1 MATPTGPGGVNST
14 IRVSLDDKLLIEAMG
29 RLEAKFTNS
38 TKAMTSSMKKLRKA
52 IESDVSGAERD
63 FSKMGDVIAKSIE
76 TGFDRVIKAS
86 QGGTKA
92 MSTFSKHSSDDLGTL
107 TVQIRHTAEAMA
119 LYTKRVEEL
128 GRANDAAFNRADTA
142 RANVAAQTRQ
152 QQYRLAAQAII
163 EDEKRVTESLRF
175 EQRRQLETLRTN
187 DSLTRIREQ
196 ASQQKRLALW
206 QTFYRTIG
214 QFTENFARQIGE
226 GAGAGIRRILTRE
239 KSELGQ
245 REGLWR
251 RSGQELQNIEEQ
263 SQRSRLNILGRFFD
277 QRRALMSSRLAEE
290 SRLQGG
296 AATGALSNQLNTGV
310 VGSALNATP
319 LGYLGAGA
327 AGASLVGGLV
337 AAFKVSSD
345 FSSSLAVLEK
355 AAGASADQIERV
367 RKASIELGR
376 DADLPGLSAADAA
389 DAFRILAVSGIDVET
404 ALGGAARATLQLS
417 RAAKVE
423 ATDAAK
429 SVASGINVFGLAGDK
444 AQVVAD
450 GLAVALTQS
459 GASLS
464 EMNDAIKQAGLS
476 FASKFVEVDG
486 AEKSFN
492 NLNATLAIFA
502 KNGLR
507 GSDAGTSL
515 KTMLQFLSGKSVDAQ
530 VRLEELTA
538 STGRT
543 GTVLF
548 DAAGKTRSFAETI
561 KILREGINKLPTDQD
576 KAEFISK
583 VFGTDASR
591 ATEVLAALNDEALP
605 KLVTQMGKSGSAAD
619 LAKAQYTGWKRGIDA
634 LQGTIETIGLA
645 FERLGN
651 LAGLGFEKLSNFIAA
666 LAAGEGVLGPIRNGL
681 LGVGAALGVIVAVKG
696 ASEVFTLIRT
706 AAMALSASPLGL
718 LAVTLAAVGGAVGVL
733 VSKNPQFVSSLKETA
748 KGLLET
754 VNPGRIFSEVFETIS
769 GVVGRLTTV
778 VIPAAVSGVRDF
790 ISGLSS
796 ADATGPASF
805 FVSLGRTAANSFG
818 IVVQTL
824 TNVRDALLS
833 GFDGLTSSSGVLGAV
848 QTLGNLLS
856 GATVAARTFAEDI
869 GRIFNSDASFGTKLL
884 ESGRSIIPSI
894 KTGLLSLPA
903 EVSGPILSAL
913 SEVGEF
919 LDSAV
924 VTPISNTVEK
934 IQEIWRGAFGEG
946 SIGERN
952 GILAGLGNLI
962 NTLTKML
969 GRTLTAMVT
978 DPTLLKTLATVMA
991 AVAAIAITAIQG
1003 FIQGVVEKL
1012 IDRFQSMLREIPIF
1026 GGLLAGIGGV
1036 AKSMSSIL
1044 TAAIIAAFAWSKL
1057 RGPVTSFT
1065 GQVSKNFQGL
1075 KVLSLGGTLSKDD
1088 REAFAKAQREARE
1101 TVSRRLTQAR
1111 DLSDPNKVGALG
1123 AGPVSTLELRRKE
1136 NIALIEAERKAI
1148 LGRQFGAQKA
1158 SQMIRQMANE
1168 ETLAKR
1174 LSAKTSADAAA
1185 QTNRSNY
1192 SIVGSL
1198 LNAKSS
1204 FADAAAGARK
1214 FYGTLSDGSLV
1225 AKAKNAL
1232 ATITGT
1238 RGLGQRSNDAL
1249 ERLRT
1254 NNELDRLKAIGRS
1267 DRTPE
1272 QNARF
1277 AALQG
1282 SLGPVTVPQRLQDAG
1297 AEVRNAAAARL
1308 RQREL
1313 DAAQQRTVRSL
1324 EVAKLPGV
1332 AGLPGATAA
1341 IDAMRDRFRSI
1352 GTELATLDTKGTG
1365 VLGRLGVAVSKV
1377 TIAAADTAERFGK
1390 LGLGEAIENFGRKF
1404 AGLDPLVRTQTDGI
1418 ASKVQGMADKVKV
1431 GLTGFADGVRSKF
1444 KAAFGPDGDGAQALV
1459 SAAEI
1464 ALGGFLSGEAIGS
1477 SSGLEGKLIGIAGA
1491 VGSIAAGFAV
1501 GGPLGAG
1508 LAAVTTAVGFI
1519 TSKLDSAREKQEAWT
1534 AAIDGS
1540 AKAMLDARLQ
1550 GGIEGSNAAAQEFA
1564 TNFAKENSKS
1574 LDAATKKL
1582 PGLTQI
1588 VLDALAEAGT
1598 NGDVDKAVDVLRGR
1612 IQASFKYK
1620 KVLIGDDLDQL
1631 VSDAAIAGKPGSQT
1645 RKDFVSNDLNTVTVK
1660 TKEAAERVRDNLQNA
1675 IRDGVSKGT
1684 VDATHLYDKFVIEA
1698 KDGNYTLTQQTADF
1712 GDANAKIF
1720 SKISDALVTQAE
1732 SQQVLSGE
1740 VGKTLIKRQDER
1752 KAVEGVDDALDG
1764 VISKTDIASK
1774 IADRLTEKFAAAAD
1788 AAAGIDPNKNDP
1800 VAEAIAKGGGGG
1812 SGADAGAKSLK
1823 ALYDAAKPV
1832 RDAIRGVADALTSTD
1847 EAGNKVSVSLA
1858 DALSGKLGSEM
1869 RDKVTAAQSEL
1880 NEAFAAWAASAAKD
1894 PAIAANWATLGT
1906 DFMEKMRQAMLSSA
1920 TEAGGAD
1927 FGQQIINSLN
1937 VPDALTVQTAL
1948 ASATQE
1954 EIEKQVTETKGHMQA
1969 VWDKN
1974 RIVLKFDA
1982 QPSDATIAALKALGM
1997 TVLGPDGKPI
2007 LGGDSVTGGVQ
2018 VPNRNPDNRSAQSAG
2033 GGVHSVPNRN
2043 PDNRSAQSAGGAAA
2057 KTIGG
2062 SFWDRFGGGNK
2073 GSGVTY
2079 DSVTRQIKEDVKSLP
2094 AFSGWTANENRIG
2107 LPVFYQQ
2114 KIGELQANPSSGAR
2128 IDLVNKMF
2136 EVGHRFPYF
2145 AQGDVVNRPTVGVF
2159 GEAGPEVIVPLSKP
2173 KRMIQLLSKALTMTG
2188 HLTGMLPQFAQG
2200 AIVGGKDGKTPRFQ
2214 QGLYRKLTEKMPMDQ
2229 LVRLLD
2235 FNVLNFS
2242 HWGNELINSPADRGA
2257 AAKVVDSRRPIA
2269 FTLNDIMQKTKFWSE
2284 KEFDVVRPSVQRARW
2299 QLSALS
2305 GVYEWASAMLK
2316 NPSPGSRREPGGV
2329 GWNKALG
2336 GLNTGKVG
2344 GAFPKFADGA
2354 IFGGGMPSPIP
2365 MGNQAQASSDRDT
2378 MSALLDELR
2387 MMRQASAYNE
2397 TNNYNIHGQSD
2408 PHGTALAT
2416 MAERKADRFRSAKP
2430 RRF

>member
-226 GAGAGIRRILTRE
+226 GAGAGLRRLLTRE

-429 SVASGINVFGLAGDK
+429 SVASGINVFGLAGDE

-884 ESGRSIIPSI
+884 ESVRTIIPSI
-894 KTGLLSLPA
+894 KTGLLSLPD

-913 SEVGEF
+913 SKVGEF

-924 VTPISNTVEK
+924 VPISNTVEK
-934 IQEIWRGAFGEG
+934 IRGIWRGAFGEG

-952 GILAGLGNLI
+952 GILAGLGNLL

-991 AVAAIAITAIQG
+991 AAAAIAIPAIQG

-1036 AKSMSSIL
+1036 AKSMSGIL
-1044 TAAIIAAFAWSKL
+1044 TAALIAAFAWSKL
-1057 RGPVTSFT
+1057 KGPVGQFTS
-1065 GQVSKNFQGL
+1065 QASKSFQGL
-1075 KVLSLGGTLSKDD
+1075 KVLSAGGALTADD
-1088 REAFAKAQREARE
+1088 RKAYTAAGTEAKNA
-1101 TVSRRLTQAR
+1101 VSRRLQAAA
-1111 DLSDPNKVGALG
+1111 DAAGEKPGSNGPSVLTAALR
-1123 AGPVSTLELRRKE
+1123 SKE
-1136 NIALIEAERKAI
+1136 NIALIKEEQRAVLE
-1148 LGRQFGAQKA
+1148 RQFGAQKA
-1158 SQMIRQMANE
+1158 SRIIQQAAADEAAATRR
-1168 ETLAKR
+1168 T
-1174 LSAKTSADAAA
+1174 AKTTEDAARA
-1185 QTNRSNY
+1185 QNLSRYDIAGN
-1192 SIVGSL
+1192 L
-1198 LNAKSS
+1198 LNAKLGFDEATASVK
-1204 FADAAAGARK
+1204 K
-1214 FYGTLSDGSLV
+1214 FYGTISDGSLL
-1225 AKAKNAL
+1225 AKAKRAL
-1232 ATITGT
+1232 ATVTGT
-1238 RGLGQRSNDAL
+1238 RGLATRSNDAL

-1277 AALQG
+1277 ASLQAT
-1282 SLGPVTVPQRLQDAG
+1282 LGPTTVPQRLQDAG

-1332 AGLPGATAA
+1332 SGLPGATAA
-1341 IDAMRDRFRSI
+1341 IEAMRSKFRTV
-1352 GTELATLDTKGTG
+1352 GTELATLDTKGSG
-1365 VLGRLGVAVSKV
+1365 VWGRMGVGISKV
-1377 TIAAADTAERFGK
+1377 AIIAADTAERFGRV
-1390 LGLGEAIENFGRKF
+1390 GLGEAIENFGRKF

-1418 ASKVQGMADKVKV
+1418 ASKIRGMVDKTKA
-1431 GLTGFADGVRSKF
+1431 GLSLLVSNTRESFQR
-1444 KAAFGPDGDGAQALV
+1444 AFGPDGDGAQALV

-1464 ALGGFLSGEAIGS
+1464 AVGGFLSGKTIATSGG
-1477 SSGLEGKLIGIAGA
+1477 GLEQKLLGVAGA

-1501 GGPLGAG
+1501 GGPIGAG

-1519 TSKLDSAREKQEAWT
+1519 TSKLDSAREKQDAWT

-1574 LDAATKKL
+1574 LDAASKKL

-1588 VLDALAEAGT
+1588 VLDALSEAGT
-1598 NGDVDKAVDVLRGR
+1598 SGDTERAVSVLRDR

-1620 KVLIGDDLDQL
+1620 PILLGDGLDQL
-1631 VSDAAIAGKPGSQT
+1631 VGDAAVAGKKGSKLRQ
-1645 RKDFVSNDLNTVTVK
+1645 DFLGNDLHVLTTK
-1660 TKEAAERVRDNLQNA
+1660 TRESAEAARDNLQKA
-1675 IRDGVSKGT
+1675 IKEGVANGT
-1684 VDATHLYDKFVIEA
+1684 VEATHLYDKFVIEA
-1698 KDGNYTLTQQTADF
+1698 KDGAYTLRQESAQF
-1712 GDANAKIF
+1712 GDANAKVF
-1720 SKISDALVTQAE
+1720 AKISDALVTQSE
-1732 SQQVLSGE
+1732 SQRVLSGE
-1740 VGKTLIKRQDER
+1740 VGQTLLKREGER
-1752 KAVEGVDDALDG
+1752 KAVEGVGDALT
-1764 VISKTDIASK
+1764 VVTEKTSFAAK
-1774 IADRLTEKFAAAAD
+1774 LADNLTQKFAAAAD
-1788 AAAGIDPNKNDP
+1788 AAAGIDPNSKDP
-1800 VAEAIAKGGGGG
+1800 VAEAIAKGGGG
-1812 SGADAGAKSLK
+1812 GADAGAKSLK

-1832 RDAIRGVADALTSTD
+1832 REAIRGVADALTTTD

-1869 RDKVTAAQSEL
+1869 RDKVTEAQSNL

-1894 PAIAANWATLGT
+1894 PAIAANWAELGT
-1906 DFMEKMRQAMLSSA
+1906 GFLEKMRQAMLDSA

-1937 VPDALTVQTAL
+1937 VPDAFTVKTAL

-1954 EIEKQVTETKGHMQA
+1954 EIEAQVAETKGHMQA

-1974 RIVLKFDA
+1974 KIVLKFDA
-1982 QPSDATIAALKALGM
+1982 QPSAETIAALKALGL

-2007 LGGDSVTGGVQ
+2007 LGGDGVGRGVQ
-2018 VPNRNPDNRSAQSAG
+2018 VPNRNPDSRSVPTAG
-2033 GGVHSVPNRN
+2033 GSVGT
-2043 PDNRSAQSAGGAAA
+2043 AGRTLG
-2057 KTIGG
+2057 
-2062 SFWDRFGGGNK
+2062 DVLFGGKSN
-2073 GSGVTY
+2073 SGGITY

-2173 KRMIQLLSKALTMTG
+2173 KRMIQLLSKALSMTG

-2229 LVRLLD
+2229 LLRLLD
-2235 FNVLNFS
+2235 FNVNTYASTAFALTR
-2242 HWGNELINSPADRGA
+2242 SPADRALGA
-2257 AAKVVDSRRPIA
+2257 RVLDARRPVV
-2269 FTLNDIMQKTKFWSE
+2269 FTIGDLTNKTRDWSE
-2284 KEFDVVRPSVQRARW
+2284 REFDYVRPTIRRARDVL
-2299 QLSALS
+2299 QSTEGIAA
-2305 GVYEWASAMLK
+2305 WASAMLATPAP
-2316 NPSPGSRREPGGV
+2316 NRRDRKAG

-2344 GAFPKFADGA
+2344 GMPKFADGA

-2378 MSALLDELR
+2378 MGALLEELR

-2416 MAERKADRFRSAKP
+2416 MAERKADRYRSGKG
-2430 RRF
+2430 RR

>member
-884 ESGRSIIPSI
+884 ESVRSIIPSI

-913 SEVGEF
+913 SKVGEF

-924 VTPISNTVEK
+924 VVPISNTVEK
-934 IQEIWRGAFGEG
+934 IREIWRGAFGEG

-952 GILAGLGNLI
+952 GILAGLGNLL

-991 AVAAIAITAIQG
+991 AAAAIAITAIQG

-1036 AKSMSSIL
+1036 AKSMSGIL
-1044 TAAIIAAFAWSKL
+1044 TAALIAAFAWSKL
-1057 RGPVTSFT
+1057 KGPVGQFTS
-1065 GQVSKNFQGL
+1065 QVSKSFQGL
-1075 KVLSLGGTLSKDD
+1075 KVLSAGGALTADD
-1088 REAFAKAQREARE
+1088 RKAYTAAGTEAKNA
-1101 TVSRRLTQAR
+1101 VSRRLQAAA
-1111 DLSDPNKVGALG
+1111 DAAGEKPGSNGPSVLTAALR
-1123 AGPVSTLELRRKE
+1123 SKE
-1136 NIALIEAERKAI
+1136 NIALIKEEQRAVLE
-1148 LGRQFGAQKA
+1148 RQFGAQKA
-1158 SQMIRQMANE
+1158 SRIIQQAAADEAAATRR
-1168 ETLAKR
+1168 T
-1174 LSAKTSADAAA
+1174 AKTTEDAARA
-1185 QTNRSNY
+1185 QNLSRYGIAGN
-1192 SIVGSL
+1192 L
-1198 LNAKSS
+1198 LNAKLGFDEATASVK
-1204 FADAAAGARK
+1204 K
-1214 FYGTLSDGSLV
+1214 FYGTISDGSLL
-1225 AKAKNAL
+1225 AKAKRAL
-1232 ATITGT
+1232 ATVTGT
-1238 RGLGQRSNDAL
+1238 RGLATRSNDAL

-1277 AALQG
+1277 ASLQAT
-1282 SLGPVTVPQRLQDAG
+1282 LGPTTVPQRLQDAG

-1313 DAAQQRTVRSL
+1313 DAAQQRAVRSL
-1324 EVAKLPGV
+1324 EVSKLPGV

-1390 LGLGEAIENFGRKF
+1390 LGPGEAIENFGRKF

-1418 ASKVQGMADKVKV
+1418 ASKVRGMADKVKV
-1431 GLTGFADGVRSKF
+1431 GLTGFADNVKAEFR
-1444 KAAFGPDGDGAQALV
+1444 AAFGPDGDGAQSLIA
-1459 SAAEI
+1459 AAEI
-1464 ALGGFLSGEAIGS
+1464 AVGGFLSGKTIAS
-1477 SSGLEGKLIGIAGA
+1477 PSGLEGKLIGVAGA
-1491 VGSIAAGFAV
+1491 VSSITAGFV
-1501 GGPLGAG
+1501 EGGPIGAG

-1519 TSKLDSAREKQEAWT
+1519 TGSMDEAKKKSDEWT
-1534 AAIDGS
+1534 GSVQGLAQAYID
-1540 AKAMLDARLQ
+1540 
-1550 GGIEGSNAAAQEFA
+1550 
-1564 TNFAKENSKS
+1564 AKENQDALGGVGQQTAEKFLSENIKAIEKLGKDVPGIQQIVADALTS
-1574 LDAATKKL
+1574 TGEGGDIDAAVKKFNDKLSKKFGTEQVSPLIGLLDNEAVSKKL
-1582 PGLTQI
+1582 MEINSSAARNIRRGQLGAFATKDEADRAAST
-1588 VLDALAEAGT
+1588 LRDAIKRGV
-1598 NGDVDKAVDVLRGR
+1598 GD
-1612 IQASFKYK
+1612 
-1620 KVLIGDDLDQL
+1620 
-1631 VSDAAIAGKPGSQT
+1631 
-1645 RKDFVSNDLNTVTVK
+1645 
-1660 TKEAAERVRDNLQNA
+1660 
-1675 IRDGVSKGT
+1675 GT
-1684 VDATHLYDKFVIEA
+1684 VDARRLLDTFTVEQANGQYEVVRSQLAGLGDEQIDILNKVTGQLSQNNQALDLAASSTGKIVGGLNNA
-1698 KDGNYTLTQQTADF
+1698 KDAAGGVGDAMAVVTEKTSFAAKLADNLTQ
-1712 GDANAKIF
+1712 
-1720 SKISDALVTQAE
+1720 
-1732 SQQVLSGE
+1732 
-1740 VGKTLIKRQDER
+1740 
-1752 KAVEGVDDALDG
+1752 
-1764 VISKTDIASK
+1764 
-1774 IADRLTEKFAAAAD
+1774 KFAAAAD

-1832 RDAIRGVADALTSTD
+1832 REAIRGVADALTTTD

-1974 RIVLKFDA
+1974 KIVLKFDA
-1982 QPSDATIAALKALGM
+1982 QPSAATIAALKALGM

-2018 VPNRNPDNRSAQSAG
+2018 VPNRNPDNRSAQSARG
-2033 GGVHSVPNRN
+2033 AAAKTTGGVQVPNRT
-2043 PDNRSAQSAGGAAA
+2043 PDNRSAQSARGAAA

-2188 HLTGMLPQFAQG
+2188 HLTGMLPKFAEG
-2200 AIVGGKDGKTPRFQ
+2200 AIVGGK
-2214 QGLYRKLTEKMPMDQ
+2214 
-2229 LVRLLD
+2229 
-2235 FNVLNFS
+2235 
-2242 HWGNELINSPADRGA
+2242 
-2257 AAKVVDSRRPIA
+2257 
-2269 FTLNDIMQKTKFWSE
+2269 
-2284 KEFDVVRPSVQRARW
+2284 
-2299 QLSALS
+2299 
-2305 GVYEWASAMLK
+2305 
-2316 NPSPGSRREPGGV
+2316 GG
-2329 GWNKALG
+2329 GM
-2336 GLNTGKVG
+2336 
-2344 GAFPKFADGA
+2344 PKFADGA
-2354 IFGGGMPSPIP
+2354 IFGGGMPSPVP
-2365 MGNQAQASSDRDT
+2365 MGNQAQATSDRDT
-2378 MSALLDELR
+2378 MGALLEELR

-2397 TNNYNIHGQSD
+2397 TNHYNIHGQSD

>member
-884 ESGRSIIPSI
+884 ESVRSIIPSI

-913 SEVGEF
+913 SKVGEF

-924 VTPISNTVEK
+924 VVPISNTVEK
-934 IQEIWRGAFGEG
+934 IREIWRGAFGEG

-952 GILAGLGNLI
+952 GILAGLGNLL

-991 AVAAIAITAIQG
+991 AAAAIAITAIQG

-1036 AKSMSSIL
+1036 AKSMSGIL
-1044 TAAIIAAFAWSKL
+1044 TAALIAAFAWSKL
-1057 RGPVTSFT
+1057 KGPVGQFTS
-1065 GQVSKNFQGL
+1065 QVSKSFQGL
-1075 KVLSLGGTLSKDD
+1075 KVLSAGGALTADD
-1088 REAFAKAQREARE
+1088 RKAYTAAGTEAKNA
-1101 TVSRRLTQAR
+1101 VSRRLQAAA
-1111 DLSDPNKVGALG
+1111 DAAGEKPGSNGPSVLTAALR
-1123 AGPVSTLELRRKE
+1123 SKE
-1136 NIALIEAERKAI
+1136 NIALIKEEQRAVLE
-1148 LGRQFGAQKA
+1148 RQFGAQKA
-1158 SQMIRQMANE
+1158 SRIIQQAAADEAAATRR
-1168 ETLAKR
+1168 T
-1174 LSAKTSADAAA
+1174 AKTTEDAARA
-1185 QTNRSNY
+1185 QNLSRYGIAGN
-1192 SIVGSL
+1192 L
-1198 LNAKSS
+1198 LNAKLGFDEATASVK
-1204 FADAAAGARK
+1204 K
-1214 FYGTLSDGSLV
+1214 FYGTISDGSLL
-1225 AKAKNAL
+1225 AKAKRAL
-1232 ATITGT
+1232 ATVTGT
-1238 RGLGQRSNDAL
+1238 RGLATRSNDAL

-1277 AALQG
+1277 ASLQAT
-1282 SLGPVTVPQRLQDAG
+1282 LGPTTVPQRLQDAG

-1332 AGLPGATAA
+1332 SGLPGATAA
-1341 IDAMRDRFRSI
+1341 IEAMRSKFRTV

-1418 ASKVQGMADKVKV
+1418 ASKIRGMADKTKI
-1431 GLTGFADGVRSKF
+1431 GLSLLVSNTRESFQR
-1444 KAAFGPDGDGAQALV
+1444 AFGPDGGGAQALV
-1459 SAAEI
+1459 SAAEV
-1464 ALGGFLSGEAIGS
+1464 AVGGFLSGKTIAS
-1477 SSGLEGKLIGIAGA
+1477 SSGLEGKLIGVAGA

-1501 GGPLGAG
+1501 GGPIGAG

-1519 TSKLDSAREKQEAWT
+1519 TGSMDEAKKKSDEWT
-1534 AAIDGS
+1534 GSVQGLAQAYID
-1540 AKAMLDARLQ
+1540 
-1550 GGIEGSNAAAQEFA
+1550 
-1564 TNFAKENSKS
+1564 AKENQDALGGVGQQTAEKFLSENIKAIEKLGKDVPGIQQIVADALTS
-1574 LDAATKKL
+1574 TGEGGDIDAAVKKFNDKLSKKFGTEQVSPLIGLLDNEAVSKKL
-1582 PGLTQI
+1582 MEINSSAARNIRRGQLGAFATKDEADRAAST
-1588 VLDALAEAGT
+1588 LRDAIKRGV
-1598 NGDVDKAVDVLRGR
+1598 GD
-1612 IQASFKYK
+1612 
-1620 KVLIGDDLDQL
+1620 
-1631 VSDAAIAGKPGSQT
+1631 
-1645 RKDFVSNDLNTVTVK
+1645 
-1660 TKEAAERVRDNLQNA
+1660 
-1675 IRDGVSKGT
+1675 GT
-1684 VDATHLYDKFVIEA
+1684 VDARRLLDTFTVEQANGQYEVVRSQLAGLGDEQIDILNKVTGQLSQNNQALDLAASSTGKIVGGLNNA
-1698 KDGNYTLTQQTADF
+1698 KDAAGGVGDAMAVVTEKTSFAAKLADNLTQ
-1712 GDANAKIF
+1712 
-1720 SKISDALVTQAE
+1720 
-1732 SQQVLSGE
+1732 
-1740 VGKTLIKRQDER
+1740 
-1752 KAVEGVDDALDG
+1752 
-1764 VISKTDIASK
+1764 
-1774 IADRLTEKFAAAAD
+1774 KFAAAAD

-1832 RDAIRGVADALTSTD
+1832 REAIRGVADALTTTD

-1869 RDKVTAAQSEL
+1869 RDKVTEAQSNL

-1974 RIVLKFDA
+1974 KIVLKFDA
-1982 QPSDATIAALKALGM
+1982 QPSAATIAALKALGM

-2018 VPNRNPDNRSAQSAG
+2018 VPNRNPDNRSAQSARG
-2033 GGVHSVPNRN
+2033 AAAKTTGGVQVPNRT
-2043 PDNRSAQSAGGAAA
+2043 PDNRSAQSARGAAA

-2188 HLTGMLPQFAQG
+2188 HLTGMLPKFAEG
-2200 AIVGGKDGKTPRFQ
+2200 AIVGGK
-2214 QGLYRKLTEKMPMDQ
+2214 
-2229 LVRLLD
+2229 
-2235 FNVLNFS
+2235 
-2242 HWGNELINSPADRGA
+2242 
-2257 AAKVVDSRRPIA
+2257 
-2269 FTLNDIMQKTKFWSE
+2269 
-2284 KEFDVVRPSVQRARW
+2284 
-2299 QLSALS
+2299 
-2305 GVYEWASAMLK
+2305 
-2316 NPSPGSRREPGGV
+2316 GG
-2329 GWNKALG
+2329 GM
-2336 GLNTGKVG
+2336 
-2344 GAFPKFADGA
+2344 PKFADGA
-2354 IFGGGMPSPIP
+2354 IFGGGMPSPVP

-2397 TNNYNIHGQSD
+2397 TNHYNIHGQSD

>member
-226 GAGAGIRRILTRE
+226 GAGAGLRRLLTRE

-429 SVASGINVFGLAGDK
+429 SVASGINVFGLAGDE

-634 LQGTIETIGLA
+634 LQGTIETIGLT

-884 ESGRSIIPSI
+884 ESVRTIIPSI
-894 KTGLLSLPA
+894 KTGLLSLPD

-913 SEVGEF
+913 SKVGEF

-924 VTPISNTVEK
+924 VPISNTVEK
-934 IQEIWRGAFGEG
+934 IRGIWRGAFGEG

-952 GILAGLGNLI
+952 GILAGLGNLL

-991 AVAAIAITAIQG
+991 AAAAIAIPAIQG

-1036 AKSMSSIL
+1036 AKSMSGIL
-1044 TAAIIAAFAWSKL
+1044 TAALIAAFAWSKL
-1057 RGPVTSFT
+1057 KGPVGQFTS
-1065 GQVSKNFQGL
+1065 QVSKNFQGL
-1075 KVLSLGGTLSKDD
+1075 KVLSAGGALTADD
-1088 REAFAKAQREARE
+1088 RKAYTAAGTEAKNA
-1101 TVSRRLTQAR
+1101 VSRRLQAAA
-1111 DLSDPNKVGALG
+1111 DAAGEKPGSNGPSVLTAALR
-1123 AGPVSTLELRRKE
+1123 SKE
-1136 NIALIEAERKAI
+1136 NIALIKEEQRAVLE
-1148 LGRQFGAQKA
+1148 RQFGAQKA
-1158 SQMIRQMANE
+1158 SRIIQQAAADEAAATRR
-1168 ETLAKR
+1168 T
-1174 LSAKTSADAAA
+1174 AKTTEDAARA
-1185 QTNRSNY
+1185 QNLSRYDIAGN
-1192 SIVGSL
+1192 L
-1198 LNAKSS
+1198 LNAKLGFDEATASVK
-1204 FADAAAGARK
+1204 K
-1214 FYGTLSDGSLV
+1214 FYGTISDGSLL
-1225 AKAKNAL
+1225 AKAKRAL
-1232 ATITGT
+1232 ATVTGT
-1238 RGLGQRSNDAL
+1238 RGLATRSNDAL

-1277 AALQG
+1277 ASLQAT
-1282 SLGPVTVPQRLQDAG
+1282 LGPTTVPQRLQDAG

-1332 AGLPGATAA
+1332 SGLPGATAA
-1341 IDAMRDRFRSI
+1341 IEAMRSKFRTV
-1352 GTELATLDTKGTG
+1352 GTELATLDTKGSG
-1365 VLGRLGVAVSKV
+1365 VWGRMGVGISKV
-1377 TIAAADTAERFGK
+1377 AIIAADTAERFGRV
-1390 LGLGEAIENFGRKF
+1390 GLGEAIENFGRKF

-1418 ASKVQGMADKVKV
+1418 ASKIRGMVDKTKA
-1431 GLTGFADGVRSKF
+1431 GLSLLVSNTRESFQR
-1444 KAAFGPDGDGAQALV
+1444 AFGPDGDGAQALV

-1464 ALGGFLSGEAIGS
+1464 AVGGFLSGKTIATSGG
-1477 SSGLEGKLIGIAGA
+1477 GLEQKLLGVAGA

-1501 GGPLGAG
+1501 GGPIGAG

-1519 TSKLDSAREKQEAWT
+1519 TSKLDSAREKQDAWT

-1574 LDAATKKL
+1574 LDAASKKL

-1588 VLDALAEAGT
+1588 VLDALSEAGT
-1598 NGDVDKAVDVLRGR
+1598 SGDTERAVSVLRDR

-1620 KVLIGDDLDQL
+1620 PILLGDGLDQL
-1631 VSDAAIAGKPGSQT
+1631 VGDAAVAGKKGSKLRQ
-1645 RKDFVSNDLNTVTVK
+1645 DFLGNDLHVLTTK
-1660 TKEAAERVRDNLQNA
+1660 TRESAEAARDNLQKA
-1675 IRDGVSKGT
+1675 IKEGVANGT
-1684 VDATHLYDKFVIEA
+1684 VEATHLYDKFVIEA
-1698 KDGNYTLTQQTADF
+1698 KDGAYTLRQESAQF
-1712 GDANAKIF
+1712 GDANAKVF
-1720 SKISDALVTQAE
+1720 AKISDALVTQSE
-1732 SQQVLSGE
+1732 SQRVLSGE
-1740 VGKTLIKRQDER
+1740 VGQTLLKREGER
-1752 KAVEGVDDALDG
+1752 KAVEGVGDALT
-1764 VISKTDIASK
+1764 VVTEKTSFAAK
-1774 IADRLTEKFAAAAD
+1774 LADNLTQKFAAAAD
-1788 AAAGIDPNKNDP
+1788 AAAGIDPNSKDP
-1800 VAEAIAKGGGGG
+1800 VAEAIAKGGGG
-1812 SGADAGAKSLK
+1812 GADAGAKSLK

-1832 RDAIRGVADALTSTD
+1832 REAIRGVADALTTTD

-1869 RDKVTAAQSEL
+1869 RDKVTEAQSNL

-1894 PAIAANWATLGT
+1894 PAIAANWAELGT
-1906 DFMEKMRQAMLSSA
+1906 GFLEKMRQAMLDSA

-1937 VPDALTVQTAL
+1937 VPDAFTVKTAL

-1954 EIEKQVTETKGHMQA
+1954 EIEAQVAETKGHMQA

-1974 RIVLKFDA
+1974 KIVLKFDA
-1982 QPSDATIAALKALGM
+1982 QPSAETIAALKALGL

-2007 LGGDSVTGGVQ
+2007 LGGDGVGRGVQ
-2018 VPNRNPDNRSAQSAG
+2018 VPNRNPDSRSVPTAG
-2033 GGVHSVPNRN
+2033 GSVGT
-2043 PDNRSAQSAGGAAA
+2043 AGRTLG
-2057 KTIGG
+2057 
-2062 SFWDRFGGGNK
+2062 DVLFGGKSN
-2073 GSGVTY
+2073 SGGITY

-2173 KRMIQLLSKALTMTG
+2173 KRMIQLLSKALSMTG

-2229 LVRLLD
+2229 LLRLLD
-2235 FNVLNFS
+2235 FNVNTYASTAFALTR
-2242 HWGNELINSPADRGA
+2242 SPADRALGA
-2257 AAKVVDSRRPIA
+2257 RVLDARRPVV
-2269 FTLNDIMQKTKFWSE
+2269 FTIGDLTNKTRDWSE
-2284 KEFDVVRPSVQRARW
+2284 REFDYVRPTIRRARDVL
-2299 QLSALS
+2299 QSTEGIAA
-2305 GVYEWASAMLK
+2305 WASAMLTTPAP
-2316 NPSPGSRREPGGV
+2316 NRRDRKAG

-2344 GAFPKFADGA
+2344 GMPKFADGA

-2378 MSALLDELR
+2378 MGALLEELR

-2416 MAERKADRFRSAKP
+2416 MAERKADRYRSGKG
-2430 RRF
+2430 RR

>member
-226 GAGAGIRRILTRE
+226 GAGAGLRRLLTRE

-429 SVASGINVFGLAGDK
+429 SVASGINVFGLAGDE

-884 ESGRSIIPSI
+884 ESVRTIIPSI
-894 KTGLLSLPA
+894 KTGLLSLPD

-913 SEVGEF
+913 SKVGEF

-924 VTPISNTVEK
+924 VPISNTVEK
-934 IQEIWRGAFGEG
+934 IRGIWRGAFGEG

-952 GILAGLGNLI
+952 GILAGLGNLL

-991 AVAAIAITAIQG
+991 AAAAIAIPAIQG

-1036 AKSMSSIL
+1036 AKSMSGIL
-1044 TAAIIAAFAWSKL
+1044 TAALIAAFAWSKL
-1057 RGPVTSFT
+1057 KGPVGQFTS
-1065 GQVSKNFQGL
+1065 QVSKNFQGL
-1075 KVLSLGGTLSKDD
+1075 KVLSAGGALTADD
-1088 REAFAKAQREARE
+1088 RKAYTAAGTEAKNA
-1101 TVSRRLTQAR
+1101 VSRRLQAAA
-1111 DLSDPNKVGALG
+1111 DAAGEKPGSNGPSVLTAALR
-1123 AGPVSTLELRRKE
+1123 SKE
-1136 NIALIEAERKAI
+1136 NIALIKEEQRAVLE
-1148 LGRQFGAQKA
+1148 RQFGAQKA
-1158 SQMIRQMANE
+1158 SRIIQQAAADEAAATRR
-1168 ETLAKR
+1168 T
-1174 LSAKTSADAAA
+1174 AKTTEDAARA
-1185 QTNRSNY
+1185 QNLSRYDIAGN
-1192 SIVGSL
+1192 L
-1198 LNAKSS
+1198 LNAKLGFDEATASVK
-1204 FADAAAGARK
+1204 K
-1214 FYGTLSDGSLV
+1214 FYGTISDGSLL
-1225 AKAKNAL
+1225 AKAKRAL
-1232 ATITGT
+1232 ATVTGT
-1238 RGLGQRSNDAL
+1238 RGLATRSNDAL

-1277 AALQG
+1277 ASLQAT
-1282 SLGPVTVPQRLQDAG
+1282 LGPTTVPQRLQDAG

-1332 AGLPGATAA
+1332 SGLPGATAA
-1341 IDAMRDRFRSI
+1341 IEAMRSKFRTV
-1352 GTELATLDTKGTG
+1352 GTELATLDTKGSG
-1365 VLGRLGVAVSKV
+1365 VWGRMGVGISKV
-1377 TIAAADTAERFGK
+1377 AIIAADTAERFGRV
-1390 LGLGEAIENFGRKF
+1390 GLGEAIENFGRKF

-1418 ASKVQGMADKVKV
+1418 ASKIRGMVDKTKA
-1431 GLTGFADGVRSKF
+1431 GLSLLVSNTRESFQR
-1444 KAAFGPDGDGAQALV
+1444 AFGPDGDGAQALV

-1464 ALGGFLSGEAIGS
+1464 AVGGFLSGKTIATSGG
-1477 SSGLEGKLIGIAGA
+1477 GLEQKLLGVAGA

-1501 GGPLGAG
+1501 GGPIGAG

-1519 TSKLDSAREKQEAWT
+1519 TSKLDSAREKQDAWT

-1574 LDAATKKL
+1574 LDAASKKL

-1588 VLDALAEAGT
+1588 VLDALSEAGT
-1598 NGDVDKAVDVLRGR
+1598 SGDTERAVSVLRDR

-1620 KVLIGDDLDQL
+1620 PILLGDGLDQL
-1631 VSDAAIAGKPGSQT
+1631 VGDAAVAGKKGSKLRQ
-1645 RKDFVSNDLNTVTVK
+1645 DFLGNDLHVLTTK
-1660 TKEAAERVRDNLQNA
+1660 TRESAEAARDNLQKA
-1675 IRDGVSKGT
+1675 IKEGVANGT
-1684 VDATHLYDKFVIEA
+1684 VEATHLYDKFVIEA
-1698 KDGNYTLTQQTADF
+1698 KDGAYTLRQESAQF
-1712 GDANAKIF
+1712 GDANAKVF
-1720 SKISDALVTQAE
+1720 AKISDALVTQSE
-1732 SQQVLSGE
+1732 SQRVLSGE
-1740 VGKTLIKRQDER
+1740 VGQTLLKREGER
-1752 KAVEGVDDALDG
+1752 KAVEGVGDALT
-1764 VISKTDIASK
+1764 VVTEKTSFAAK
-1774 IADRLTEKFAAAAD
+1774 LADNLTQKFAAAAD
-1788 AAAGIDPNKNDP
+1788 AAAGIDPNSKDP
-1800 VAEAIAKGGGGG
+1800 VAEAIAKGGGG
-1812 SGADAGAKSLK
+1812 GADAGAKSLK

-1832 RDAIRGVADALTSTD
+1832 REAIRGVADALTTTD

-1869 RDKVTAAQSEL
+1869 RDKVTEAQSNL

-1894 PAIAANWATLGT
+1894 PAIAANWAELGT
-1906 DFMEKMRQAMLSSA
+1906 GFLEKMRQAMLDSA

-1937 VPDALTVQTAL
+1937 VPDAFTVKTAL

-1954 EIEKQVTETKGHMQA
+1954 EIEAQVAETKGHMQA

-1974 RIVLKFDA
+1974 KIVLKFDA
-1982 QPSDATIAALKALGM
+1982 QPSAETIAALKALGL

-2007 LGGDSVTGGVQ
+2007 LGGDGVGRGVQ
-2018 VPNRNPDNRSAQSAG
+2018 VPNRNPDSRSVPTAG
-2033 GGVHSVPNRN
+2033 GSVGT
-2043 PDNRSAQSAGGAAA
+2043 AGRTLG
-2057 KTIGG
+2057 
-2062 SFWDRFGGGNK
+2062 DVLFGGKSN
-2073 GSGVTY
+2073 SGGITY

-2173 KRMIQLLSKALTMTG
+2173 KRMIQLLSKALSMTG
-2188 HLTGMLPQFAQG
+2188 HLTGTLPQFAQG

-2229 LVRLLD
+2229 LLRLLD
-2235 FNVLNFS
+2235 FNVNTYASTAFALTR
-2242 HWGNELINSPADRGA
+2242 SPADRALGA
-2257 AAKVVDSRRPIA
+2257 RVLDARRPVV
-2269 FTLNDIMQKTKFWSE
+2269 FTIGDLTNKTRDWSE
-2284 KEFDVVRPSVQRARW
+2284 REFDYVRPTIRRARDVL
-2299 QLSALS
+2299 QSTEGIAA
-2305 GVYEWASAMLK
+2305 WASAMLATPAP
-2316 NPSPGSRREPGGV
+2316 NRRDRKAG

-2344 GAFPKFADGA
+2344 GMPKFADGA
-2354 IFGGGMPSPIP
+2354 IFGGGMPSPVP

-2378 MSALLDELR
+2378 MGALLEELR

-2416 MAERKADRFRSAKP
+2416 MAERKADRYRSGKG
-2430 RRF
+2430 RR

>member
-706 AAMALSASPLGL
+706 AATALSASPLGL

-884 ESGRSIIPSI
+884 ESVRSIIPSI

-913 SEVGEF
+913 SKVGEF
-919 LDSAV
+919 LDTAV
-924 VTPISNTVEK
+924 VVPISNTVEK
-934 IQEIWRGAFGEG
+934 IREIWRGAFGEG

-952 GILAGLGNLI
+952 GILAGLGNLL

-1057 RGPVTSFT
+1057 KGPVTSFT

-1418 ASKVQGMADKVKV
+1418 ASKIRGMADKTKI
-1431 GLTGFADGVRSKF
+1431 GLSLLVSNTRESFQR
-1444 KAAFGPDGDGAQALV
+1444 AFGPDGGGAQALV
-1459 SAAEI
+1459 SAAEV
-1464 ALGGFLSGEAIGS
+1464 AVGGFLSGKTIAS
-1477 SSGLEGKLIGIAGA
+1477 SSGLEGKLIGVAGA

-1508 LAAVTTAVGFI
+1508 LAAVTDAVGFI
-1519 TSKLDSAREKQEAWT
+1519 TGSMDEAKKKSDEWT
-1534 AAIDGS
+1534 GSVQGLAQAYID
-1540 AKAMLDARLQ
+1540 
-1550 GGIEGSNAAAQEFA
+1550 
-1564 TNFAKENSKS
+1564 AKENQDALGGVGQQTAEKFLSENIKAIEKLGKDVPGIQQIIADALTS
-1574 LDAATKKL
+1574 TGEGGDIDAAVKKFNDKLSKKFGTEQVSPLIGLLDNEAVSKKL
-1582 PGLTQI
+1582 REINSSAARNIRHGYLGAFATKDEADRAAST
-1588 VLDALAEAGT
+1588 LRDAIKRGV
-1598 NGDVDKAVDVLRGR
+1598 GD
-1612 IQASFKYK
+1612 
-1620 KVLIGDDLDQL
+1620 
-1631 VSDAAIAGKPGSQT
+1631 
-1645 RKDFVSNDLNTVTVK
+1645 
-1660 TKEAAERVRDNLQNA
+1660 
-1675 IRDGVSKGT
+1675 GT
-1684 VDATHLYDKFVIEA
+1684 VDARRLLDTFTVEQADGQYEVVRSQLAGLGDEQIDILNKVTGQLSQNSQALDLAASSTGKIVDELNNA
-1698 KDGNYTLTQQTADF
+1698 KDAAGGVGDAMAVVTEKTSFAAKLADNLTQ
-1712 GDANAKIF
+1712 
-1720 SKISDALVTQAE
+1720 
-1732 SQQVLSGE
+1732 
-1740 VGKTLIKRQDER
+1740 
-1752 KAVEGVDDALDG
+1752 
-1764 VISKTDIASK
+1764 
-1774 IADRLTEKFAAAAD
+1774 KFAAAAD

-1812 SGADAGAKSLK
+1812 SGADADAKSLK

-1832 RDAIRGVADALTSTD
+1832 REAIRGVADALTTTD

-1869 RDKVTAAQSEL
+1869 RDKVTEAQSEL
-1880 NEAFAAWAASAAKD
+1880 NKAFAAWAASAAND
-1894 PAIAANWATLGT
+1894 PAILNDWDGAGT
-1906 DFMEKMRQAMLSSA
+1906 AFLNTMRQAMLTSA

-1927 FGQQIINSLN
+1927 FGKQVVDSLN
-1937 VPDALTVQTAL
+1937 VPDFVTVTTAL
-1948 ASATQE
+1948 ASANQE
-1954 EIEKQVTETKGHMQA
+1954 SLKDVVGKDYAAMQA

-1974 RIVLKFDA
+1974 KIVLKFDA
-1982 QPSDATIAALKALGM
+1982 QPSAATIAALKALGM

-2018 VPNRNPDNRSAQSAG
+2018 
-2033 GGVHSVPNRN
+2033 VPNRN

-2145 AQGDVVNRPTVGVF
+2145 AQGDVVNKPTVGVF

-2173 KRMIQLLSKALTMTG
+2173 KRMIQLLSKALSMTG
-2188 HLTGMLPQFAQG
+2188 HLTGMLPKFAQG
-2200 AIVGGKDGKTPRFQ
+2200 AIVGGEDGRTPRFQ

-2229 LVRLLD
+2229 LLRLLD
-2235 FNVLNFS
+2235 FNVNSYASAAFALTR
-2242 HWGNELINSPADRGA
+2242 SPADRALGA
-2257 AAKVVDSRRPIA
+2257 RVLDARRPVT
-2269 FTLNDIMQKTKFWSE
+2269 FTVGDLVSKTRDWSE
-2284 KEFDVVRPSVQRARW
+2284 REFDYVRPTIRRARDVL
-2299 QLSALS
+2299 QSTEGIAA
-2305 GVYEWASAMLK
+2305 WASAMLTTPAPNRSDRK
-2316 NPSPGSRREPGGV
+2316 AG

-2354 IFGGGMPSPIP
+2354 IFGGGMPSPMP

>member
-226 GAGAGIRRILTRE
+226 GAGAGLRRLLTRE

-429 SVASGINVFGLAGDK
+429 SVASGINVFGLAGDE

-884 ESGRSIIPSI
+884 ESVRTIIPSI
-894 KTGLLSLPA
+894 KTGLLSLPD

-913 SEVGEF
+913 SKVGEF

-924 VTPISNTVEK
+924 VPISNTVEK
-934 IQEIWRGAFGEG
+934 IRGIWRGAFGEG

-952 GILAGLGNLI
+952 GILAGLGNLL

-991 AVAAIAITAIQG
+991 AAAAIAIPAIQG

-1036 AKSMSSIL
+1036 AKSMSGIL
-1044 TAAIIAAFAWSKL
+1044 TAALIAAFAWSKL
-1057 RGPVTSFT
+1057 KGPVGQFTS
-1065 GQVSKNFQGL
+1065 QASKSFQGL
-1075 KVLSLGGTLSKDD
+1075 KVLSAGGALTADD
-1088 REAFAKAQREARE
+1088 RKAYTAAGTEAKNA
-1101 TVSRRLTQAR
+1101 VSRRLQAAA
-1111 DLSDPNKVGALG
+1111 DAAGEKPGSNGPSVLTAALR
-1123 AGPVSTLELRRKE
+1123 SKE
-1136 NIALIEAERKAI
+1136 NIALIKEEQRAVLE
-1148 LGRQFGAQKA
+1148 RQFGAQKA
-1158 SQMIRQMANE
+1158 SRIIQQAAADEAAATRR
-1168 ETLAKR
+1168 T
-1174 LSAKTSADAAA
+1174 AKTTEDAARA
-1185 QTNRSNY
+1185 QNLSRYDIAGN
-1192 SIVGSL
+1192 L
-1198 LNAKSS
+1198 LNAKLGFDEATASVK
-1204 FADAAAGARK
+1204 K
-1214 FYGTLSDGSLV
+1214 FYGTISDGSLL
-1225 AKAKNAL
+1225 AKAKRAL
-1232 ATITGT
+1232 ATVTGT
-1238 RGLGQRSNDAL
+1238 RGLATRSNDAL

-1277 AALQG
+1277 ASLQAT
-1282 SLGPVTVPQRLQDAG
+1282 LGPTTVPQRLQDAG

-1332 AGLPGATAA
+1332 SGLPGATAA
-1341 IDAMRDRFRSI
+1341 IEAMRSKFRTV
-1352 GTELATLDTKGTG
+1352 GTELATLDTKGSG
-1365 VLGRLGVAVSKV
+1365 VWGRMGVGISKV
-1377 TIAAADTAERFGK
+1377 AIIAADTAERFGRV
-1390 LGLGEAIENFGRKF
+1390 GLGEALENSGRKF

-1418 ASKVQGMADKVKV
+1418 ASKIRGMVDKTKA
-1431 GLTGFADGVRSKF
+1431 GLSLLVSNTRESFQR
-1444 KAAFGPDGDGAQALV
+1444 AFGPDGDGAQALV

-1464 ALGGFLSGEAIGS
+1464 AVGGFLSGKTIATSGG
-1477 SSGLEGKLIGIAGA
+1477 GLEQKLLGVAGA

-1501 GGPLGAG
+1501 GGPIGAG

-1519 TSKLDSAREKQEAWT
+1519 TSKLDSAREKQDAWT

-1574 LDAATKKL
+1574 LDAASKKL

-1588 VLDALAEAGT
+1588 VLDALSEAGT
-1598 NGDVDKAVDVLRGR
+1598 SGDTERAVSVLRDR

-1620 KVLIGDDLDQL
+1620 PILLGDGLDQL
-1631 VSDAAIAGKPGSQT
+1631 VGDAAVAGKKGSKLRQ
-1645 RKDFVSNDLNTVTVK
+1645 DFLGNDLHVLTTK
-1660 TKEAAERVRDNLQNA
+1660 TRESAEAARDNLQKA
-1675 IRDGVSKGT
+1675 IKEGVANGT
-1684 VDATHLYDKFVIEA
+1684 VEATHLYDKFVIEA
-1698 KDGNYTLTQQTADF
+1698 KDGAYTLRQESAQF
-1712 GDANAKIF
+1712 GDANAKVF
-1720 SKISDALVTQAE
+1720 AKISDALVTQSE
-1732 SQQVLSGE
+1732 SQRVLSGE
-1740 VGKTLIKRQDER
+1740 VGQTLLKREGER
-1752 KAVEGVDDALDG
+1752 KAVEGVGDALT
-1764 VISKTDIASK
+1764 VVTEKTSFAAK
-1774 IADRLTEKFAAAAD
+1774 LADNLTQKFAAAAD
-1788 AAAGIDPNKNDP
+1788 AAAGIDPNSKDP
-1800 VAEAIAKGGGGG
+1800 VAEAIAKGGGG
-1812 SGADAGAKSLK
+1812 GADAGAKSLK

-1832 RDAIRGVADALTSTD
+1832 REAIRGVADALTTTD

-1869 RDKVTAAQSEL
+1869 RDKVTEAQSNL

-1894 PAIAANWATLGT
+1894 PAIAANWAELGT
-1906 DFMEKMRQAMLSSA
+1906 GFLEKMRQAMLDSA

-1937 VPDALTVQTAL
+1937 VPDAFTVKTAL

-1954 EIEKQVTETKGHMQA
+1954 EIEAQVAETKGHMQA

-1974 RIVLKFDA
+1974 KIVLKFDA
-1982 QPSDATIAALKALGM
+1982 QPSAETIAALKALGL

-2007 LGGDSVTGGVQ
+2007 LGGDGVGRGVQ
-2018 VPNRNPDNRSAQSAG
+2018 VPNRNPDSRSVPTAG
-2033 GGVHSVPNRN
+2033 GSVGT
-2043 PDNRSAQSAGGAAA
+2043 AGRTLG
-2057 KTIGG
+2057 
-2062 SFWDRFGGGNK
+2062 DVLFGGKSN
-2073 GSGVTY
+2073 SGGITY

-2173 KRMIQLLSKALTMTG
+2173 KRMIQLLSKALSMTG
-2188 HLTGMLPQFAQG
+2188 HLTGTLPQFAQG

-2229 LVRLLD
+2229 LLRLLD
-2235 FNVLNFS
+2235 FNVNTYASTAFALTR
-2242 HWGNELINSPADRGA
+2242 SPADRALGA
-2257 AAKVVDSRRPIA
+2257 RVLDARRPVV
-2269 FTLNDIMQKTKFWSE
+2269 FTIGDLTNKTRDWSE
-2284 KEFDVVRPSVQRARW
+2284 REFDYVRPTIRRARDVL
-2299 QLSALS
+2299 QSTEGIAA
-2305 GVYEWASAMLK
+2305 WASAMLATPAP
-2316 NPSPGSRREPGGV
+2316 NRRDRKAG

-2344 GAFPKFADGA
+2344 GMPKFADGA

-2378 MSALLDELR
+2378 MGALLEELR

-2416 MAERKADRFRSAKP
+2416 MAERKADRYRSGKG
-2430 RRF
+2430 RR

>member
-226 GAGAGIRRILTRE
+226 GAGAGLRRLLTRE

-429 SVASGINVFGLAGDK
+429 SVASGINVFGLAGDE

-634 LQGTIETIGLA
+634 LQGTIETIGLT

-884 ESGRSIIPSI
+884 ESVRTIIPSI
-894 KTGLLSLPA
+894 KTGLLSLPD

-913 SEVGEF
+913 SKVGEF

-924 VTPISNTVEK
+924 VPISNTVEK
-934 IQEIWRGAFGEG
+934 IRGIWRGAFGEG

-952 GILAGLGNLI
+952 GILAGLGNLL

-991 AVAAIAITAIQG
+991 AAAAIAIPAIQG

-1036 AKSMSSIL
+1036 AKSMSGIL
-1044 TAAIIAAFAWSKL
+1044 TAALIAAFAWSKL
-1057 RGPVTSFT
+1057 KGPVGQFTS
-1065 GQVSKNFQGL
+1065 QASKSFQGL
-1075 KVLSLGGTLSKDD
+1075 KVLSAGGALTADD
-1088 REAFAKAQREARE
+1088 RKAYTAAGTEAKNA
-1101 TVSRRLTQAR
+1101 VSRRLQAAA
-1111 DLSDPNKVGALG
+1111 DAAGEKPGSNGPSVLTAALR
-1123 AGPVSTLELRRKE
+1123 SKE
-1136 NIALIEAERKAI
+1136 NIALIKEEQRAVLE
-1148 LGRQFGAQKA
+1148 RQFGAQKA
-1158 SQMIRQMANE
+1158 SRIIQQAAADEAAATRR
-1168 ETLAKR
+1168 T
-1174 LSAKTSADAAA
+1174 AKTTEDAARA
-1185 QTNRSNY
+1185 QNLSRYDIAGN
-1192 SIVGSL
+1192 L
-1198 LNAKSS
+1198 LNAKLGFDEATASVK
-1204 FADAAAGARK
+1204 K
-1214 FYGTLSDGSLV
+1214 FYGTISDGSLL
-1225 AKAKNAL
+1225 AKAKRAL
-1232 ATITGT
+1232 ATVTGT
-1238 RGLGQRSNDAL
+1238 RGLATRSNDAL

-1277 AALQG
+1277 ASLQAT
-1282 SLGPVTVPQRLQDAG
+1282 LGPTTVPQRLQDAG

-1332 AGLPGATAA
+1332 SGLPGATAA
-1341 IDAMRDRFRSI
+1341 IEAMRSKFRTV
-1352 GTELATLDTKGTG
+1352 GTELATLDTKGSG
-1365 VLGRLGVAVSKV
+1365 VWGRMGVGISKV
-1377 TIAAADTAERFGK
+1377 AIIAADTAERFGRV
-1390 LGLGEAIENFGRKF
+1390 GLGEAIENFGRKF

-1418 ASKVQGMADKVKV
+1418 ASKIRGMVDKTKA
-1431 GLTGFADGVRSKF
+1431 GLSLLVSNTRESFQR
-1444 KAAFGPDGDGAQALV
+1444 AFGPDGDGAQALV

-1464 ALGGFLSGEAIGS
+1464 AVGGFLSGKTIATSGG
-1477 SSGLEGKLIGIAGA
+1477 GLEQKLLGVAGA

-1501 GGPLGAG
+1501 GGPIGAG

-1519 TSKLDSAREKQEAWT
+1519 TSKLDSAREKQDAWT

-1574 LDAATKKL
+1574 LDAASKKL

-1588 VLDALAEAGT
+1588 VLDALSEAGT
-1598 NGDVDKAVDVLRGR
+1598 SGDTERAVSVLRDR

-1620 KVLIGDDLDQL
+1620 PILLGDGLDQL
-1631 VSDAAIAGKPGSQT
+1631 VGDAAVAGKKGSKLRQ
-1645 RKDFVSNDLNTVTVK
+1645 DFLGNDLHVLTTK
-1660 TKEAAERVRDNLQNA
+1660 TRESAEAARDNLQKA
-1675 IRDGVSKGT
+1675 IKEGVANGT
-1684 VDATHLYDKFVIEA
+1684 VEATHLYDKFVIEA
-1698 KDGNYTLTQQTADF
+1698 KDGAYTLRQESAQF
-1712 GDANAKIF
+1712 GDANAKVF
-1720 SKISDALVTQAE
+1720 AKISDALVTQSE
-1732 SQQVLSGE
+1732 SQRVLSGE
-1740 VGKTLIKRQDER
+1740 VGQTLLKREGER
-1752 KAVEGVDDALDG
+1752 KAVEGVGDALT
-1764 VISKTDIASK
+1764 VVTEKTSFAAK
-1774 IADRLTEKFAAAAD
+1774 LADNLTQKFAAAAD
-1788 AAAGIDPNKNDP
+1788 AAAGIDPNSKDP
-1800 VAEAIAKGGGGG
+1800 VAEAIAKGGGG
-1812 SGADAGAKSLK
+1812 GADAGAKSLK

-1832 RDAIRGVADALTSTD
+1832 REAIRGVADALTTTD

-1869 RDKVTAAQSEL
+1869 RDKVTEAQSNL

-1894 PAIAANWATLGT
+1894 PAIAANWAELGT
-1906 DFMEKMRQAMLSSA
+1906 GFLEKMRQAMLDSA

-1937 VPDALTVQTAL
+1937 VPDAFTVKTAL

-1954 EIEKQVTETKGHMQA
+1954 EIEAQVAETKGHMQA

-1974 RIVLKFDA
+1974 KIVLKFDA
-1982 QPSDATIAALKALGM
+1982 QPSAETIAALKALGL

-2007 LGGDSVTGGVQ
+2007 LGGDGVGRGVQ
-2018 VPNRNPDNRSAQSAG
+2018 VPNRNPDSRSVPTAG
-2033 GGVHSVPNRN
+2033 GSVGT
-2043 PDNRSAQSAGGAAA
+2043 AGRTLG
-2057 KTIGG
+2057 
-2062 SFWDRFGGGNK
+2062 DVLFGGKSN
-2073 GSGVTY
+2073 SGGITY

-2173 KRMIQLLSKALTMTG
+2173 KRMIQLLSKALSMTG

-2229 LVRLLD
+2229 LLRLLD
-2235 FNVLNFS
+2235 FNVNTYASTAFALTR
-2242 HWGNELINSPADRGA
+2242 SPADRALGA
-2257 AAKVVDSRRPIA
+2257 RVLDARRPVV
-2269 FTLNDIMQKTKFWSE
+2269 FTIGDLTNKTRDWSE
-2284 KEFDVVRPSVQRARW
+2284 REFDYVRPTIRRARDVL
-2299 QLSALS
+2299 QSTEGIAA
-2305 GVYEWASAMLK
+2305 WASAMLTTPAP
-2316 NPSPGSRREPGGV
+2316 NRRDRKAG

-2344 GAFPKFADGA
+2344 GMPKFADGA

-2378 MSALLDELR
+2378 MGALLEELR

-2416 MAERKADRFRSAKP
+2416 MAERKADRYRSGKG
-2430 RRF
+2430 RR

>member
-884 ESGRSIIPSI
+884 ESVRSIIPSI

-913 SEVGEF
+913 SKVGEF

-924 VTPISNTVEK
+924 VVPISNTVEK
-934 IQEIWRGAFGEG
+934 IREIWRGAFGEG

-952 GILAGLGNLI
+952 GILAGLGNLL

-991 AVAAIAITAIQG
+991 AAAAIAITAIQG

-1297 AEVRNAAAARL
+1297 AEVRNAASARL

-1418 ASKVQGMADKVKV
+1418 ASKVRGMADKVKV

-1464 ALGGFLSGEAIGS
+1464 AVGGFLSGKAIATSDG
-1477 SSGLEGKLIGIAGA
+1477 GLEQKLLGVAGA
-1491 VGSIAAGFAV
+1491 LGSIAAGFAV

-1508 LAAVTTAVGFI
+1508 LAGVSTLVGFI
-1519 TSKLDSAREKQEAWT
+1519 TTKIGEAAAEQEKWNGLVKSLTAGFIDAENSA
-1534 AAIDGS
+1534 
-1540 AKAMLDARLQ
+1540 DAL
-1550 GGIEGSNAAAQEFA
+1550 GANAARNTADFFTANLDELEALGKKVPGIQRVI
-1564 TNFAKENSKS
+1564 SKAL
-1574 LDAATKKL
+1574 LDVGEGKSVDEAVKTV
-1582 PGLTQI
+1582 T
-1588 VLDALAEAGT
+1588 DALKKGFGT
-1598 NGDVDKAVDVLRGR
+1598 RDRN
-1612 IQASFKYK
+1612 
-1620 KVLIGDDLDQL
+1620 LIGDIFDNKTVERELKKQAGLNGFKALDLIGIDDKTTADKIAKALKDGSQKAVREGSLDSSFLGVDFIVKKTADGYDVLQRQINTTTLEQQDSLEAIYGQL
-1631 VSDAAIAGKPGSQT
+1631 GANLKAWEDTKSESGLIVGELNNAKDAAGGLGDAMGM
-1645 RKDFVSNDLNTVTVK
+1645 VTEK
-1660 TKEAAERVRDNLQNA
+1660 TSFAAKLADNL
-1675 IRDGVSKGT
+1675 
-1684 VDATHLYDKFVIEA
+1684 
-1698 KDGNYTLTQQTADF
+1698 TQ
-1712 GDANAKIF
+1712 
-1720 SKISDALVTQAE
+1720 
-1732 SQQVLSGE
+1732 
-1740 VGKTLIKRQDER
+1740 
-1752 KAVEGVDDALDG
+1752 
-1764 VISKTDIASK
+1764 
-1774 IADRLTEKFAAAAD
+1774 KFAAAAD

-1832 RDAIRGVADALTSTD
+1832 REAIRGVADALTTTD

-1974 RIVLKFDA
+1974 KIVLKFDA
-1982 QPSDATIAALKALGM
+1982 QPSAATIAALKALGM

-2018 VPNRNPDNRSAQSAG
+2018 
-2033 GGVHSVPNRN
+2033 VPNRN

-2145 AQGDVVNRPTVGVF
+2145 AQGDVVNKPTVGVF

-2173 KRMIQLLSKALTMTG
+2173 KRMIQLLSKALSMTG
-2188 HLTGMLPQFAQG
+2188 HLTGMLPKFAQG
-2200 AIVGGKDGKTPRFQ
+2200 AIVGGEDGRTPRFQ

-2229 LVRLLD
+2229 LLRLLD
-2235 FNVLNFS
+2235 FNVNSYASAAFALTR
-2242 HWGNELINSPADRGA
+2242 SPADRALGA
-2257 AAKVVDSRRPIA
+2257 RVLDARRPVT
-2269 FTLNDIMQKTKFWSE
+2269 FTVGDLVSKTRDWSE
-2284 KEFDVVRPSVQRARW
+2284 REFDYVRPTIRRARDVL
-2299 QLSALS
+2299 QSTEGIAA
-2305 GVYEWASAMLK
+2305 WASAMLTTPAP
-2316 NPSPGSRREPGGV
+2316 NRRDRKAG

-2354 IFGGGMPSPIP
+2354 IFGGGMPSPMP

>member
-1 MATPTGPGGVNST
+1 MATPTGPRGVNST
-14 IRVSLDDKLLIEAMG
+14 IRVDLDDSRLVAAMD
-29 RLEAKFTNS
+29 RLEGRFANS
-38 TKAMTSSMKKLRKA
+38 TKAMVSSMSKLRKA
-52 IESDVSGAERD
+52 VDADFTGIGRD
-63 FSKMGDVIAKSIE
+63 SSKTGDIIAKSIE
-76 TGFDRVIKAS
+76 SGFDRVIAAS
-86 QGGTKA
+86 HKGEKA
-92 MSTFSKHSSDDLGTL
+92 MSSFTKSSKDDLGTL

-226 GAGAGIRRILTRE
+226 GAGAGLRRLLTRE

-417 RAAKVE
+417 RASKVE

-634 LQGTIETIGLA
+634 LQGTIETIGLT

-884 ESGRSIIPSI
+884 ESVRTIIPSI
-894 KTGLLSLPA
+894 KTGLLSLPD

-913 SEVGEF
+913 SKVGEF

-924 VTPISNTVEK
+924 VPISNTVEK
-934 IQEIWRGAFGEG
+934 IRGIWRGAFGEG

-952 GILAGLGNLI
+952 GILAGLGNLL

-991 AVAAIAITAIQG
+991 AAAAIAIPAIQG

-1036 AKSMSSIL
+1036 AKSMSGIL
-1044 TAAIIAAFAWSKL
+1044 TAALIAAFAWSKL
-1057 RGPVTSFT
+1057 KGPVGQFTSRA
-1065 GQVSKNFQGL
+1065 SKSFQGL
-1075 KVLSLGGTLSKDD
+1075 KVLSAGGALTADD
-1088 REAFAKAQREARE
+1088 RKAYTAAGTEAKNA
-1101 TVSRRLTQAR
+1101 VSRRLQAAA
-1111 DLSDPNKVGALG
+1111 DAAGEKPGSNGPSVLTAALR
-1123 AGPVSTLELRRKE
+1123 SKE
-1136 NIALIEAERKAI
+1136 NIALIKEEQRAVLE
-1148 LGRQFGAQKA
+1148 RQFGAQKA
-1158 SQMIRQMANE
+1158 SRIIQQAAADEAAATRR
-1168 ETLAKR
+1168 T
-1174 LSAKTSADAAA
+1174 AKTTEDAARA
-1185 QTNRSNY
+1185 QNLSRYDIAGN
-1192 SIVGSL
+1192 L
-1198 LNAKSS
+1198 LNAKLGFDEATASVK
-1204 FADAAAGARK
+1204 K
-1214 FYGTLSDGSLV
+1214 FYGTISDGSLL
-1225 AKAKNAL
+1225 AKAKRAL
-1232 ATITGT
+1232 ATVTGT
-1238 RGLGQRSNDAL
+1238 RGLATRSNDAL

-1277 AALQG
+1277 ASLQAT
-1282 SLGPVTVPQRLQDAG
+1282 LGPTTVPQRLQDAG

-1332 AGLPGATAA
+1332 SGLPGATAA
-1341 IDAMRDRFRSI
+1341 IEAMRSKFRTV
-1352 GTELATLDTKGTG
+1352 GTELATLDTKGSG
-1365 VLGRLGVAVSKV
+1365 VWGRMGVGISKV
-1377 TIAAADTAERFGK
+1377 AIIAADTAERFGK

-1404 AGLDPLVRTQTDGI
+1404 AGLDPLVTSQTDGI
-1418 ASKVQGMADKVKV
+1418 ANKIRGMADKVKV
-1431 GLTGFADGVRSKF
+1431 GVALVADNVREKF
-1444 KAAFGPDGDGAQALV
+1444 KQAFGPDGNGAQALV

-1464 ALGGFLSGEAIGS
+1464 AVGGFLSGKTIAS
-1477 SSGLEGKLIGIAGA
+1477 SSGLEGKLIGVAGA

-1588 VLDALAEAGT
+1588 VLDALTEAGT
-1598 NGDVDKAVDVLRGR
+1598 NGDTEKAVTVLRER
-1612 IQASFKYK
+1612 IQKSFKYK
-1620 KVLIGDDLDQL
+1620 KVLVGDDLDQL
-1631 VSDAAIAGKPGSQT
+1631 VADAAIAGTPGSQT
-1645 RKDFVSNDLNTVTVK
+1645 RKDFVSNDLETVTVK
-1660 TKEAAERVRDNLQNA
+1660 TREAAERVRDGLQKA

-1684 VDATHLYDKFVIEA
+1684 VDATHLYDKFLIEA

-1712 GDANAKIF
+1712 GSANAAIF
-1720 SKISDALVTQAE
+1720 EKISDALVTQSE

-1740 VGKTLIKRQDER
+1740 VGKTLLKREEER
-1752 KAVEGVDDALDG
+1752 KAVEGVGDALT
-1764 VISKTDIASK
+1764 VVTEKTSFAAK
-1774 IADRLTEKFAAAAD
+1774 LADNLTQKFAAAAD
-1788 AAAGIDPNKNDP
+1788 AAAGIDPNSKDP
-1800 VAEAIAKGGGGG
+1800 VAEAIAKGGGG
-1812 SGADAGAKSLK
+1812 GADAGAKSLK

-1832 RDAIRGVADALTSTD
+1832 REAIRGVADALTTTD
-1847 EAGNKVSVSLA
+1847 EAGNKVKVSLA

-1869 RDKVTAAQSEL
+1869 RDKVTEAQSNL

-1894 PAIAANWATLGT
+1894 PAIAANWAELGT
-1906 DFMEKMRQAMLSSA
+1906 GFLEKMRQAMLDSA

-1937 VPDALTVQTAL
+1937 VPDAFTVKTAL

-1954 EIEKQVTETKGHMQA
+1954 EIEAQVAETKGHMQA

-1974 RIVLKFDA
+1974 KIVLKFDA
-1982 QPSDATIAALKALGM
+1982 QPSAETIAALKALGL

-2007 LGGDSVTGGVQ
+2007 LGGDGVGRGVQ
-2018 VPNRNPDNRSAQSAG
+2018 VPNRNPDSRSVPTAG
-2033 GGVHSVPNRN
+2033 GSVGT
-2043 PDNRSAQSAGGAAA
+2043 AGRTLG
-2057 KTIGG
+2057 
-2062 SFWDRFGGGNK
+2062 DVLFGGKSN
-2073 GSGVTY
+2073 SGGITY

-2145 AQGDVVNRPTVGVF
+2145 AQGDVVNKPTVGVF

-2173 KRMIQLLSKALTMTG
+2173 KRMIQLLSKALSMTG

-2200 AIVGGKDGKTPRFQ
+2200 AIVGGKGGGTPRFQ

-2229 LVRLLD
+2229 LLRLLD
-2235 FNVLNFS
+2235 FNVNTYASTAFALTR
-2242 HWGNELINSPADRGA
+2242 SPADRALGA
-2257 AAKVVDSRRPIA
+2257 RVLDARRPVT
-2269 FTLNDIMQKTKFWSE
+2269 FTVGDLVSKTRDWSE
-2284 KEFDVVRPSVQRARW
+2284 REFDYVRPTIRRARDVL
-2299 QLSALS
+2299 QSTEGIAA
-2305 GVYEWASAMLK
+2305 WASAMLTTPAP
-2316 NPSPGSRREPGGV
+2316 NRRDRKAG

-2336 GLNTGKVG
+2336 SLNTGKVG
-2344 GAFPKFADGA
+2344 GMPKFADGA
-2354 IFGGGMPSPIP
+2354 IFGGGMPSPVP

-2378 MSALLDELR
+2378 MGALLEELR

-2416 MAERKADRFRSAKP
+2416 MAERKADRYRSGKG
-2430 RRF
+2430 RR

>member
-429 SVASGINVFGLAGDK
+429 SVASGINVFGLAGDE

-634 LQGTIETIGLA
+634 LQGTIETIGLT

-884 ESGRSIIPSI
+884 ESVRTIIPSI
-894 KTGLLSLPA
+894 KTGLLSLPD

-913 SEVGEF
+913 SKVGEF

-924 VTPISNTVEK
+924 VPISNTVEK
-934 IQEIWRGAFGEG
+934 IRGIWRGAFGEG

-952 GILAGLGNLI
+952 GILAGLGNLL

-991 AVAAIAITAIQG
+991 AAAAIAIPAIQG

-1036 AKSMSSIL
+1036 AKSMSGIL
-1044 TAAIIAAFAWSKL
+1044 TAALIAAFAWSKL
-1057 RGPVTSFT
+1057 KGPVGQFTS
-1065 GQVSKNFQGL
+1065 QASKSFQGL
-1075 KVLSLGGTLSKDD
+1075 KVLSAGGALTADD
-1088 REAFAKAQREARE
+1088 RKAYTAAGTEAKNA
-1101 TVSRRLTQAR
+1101 VSRRLQAAA
-1111 DLSDPNKVGALG
+1111 DAAGEKPGSNGPSVLTAALR
-1123 AGPVSTLELRRKE
+1123 SKE
-1136 NIALIEAERKAI
+1136 NIALIKEEQRAVLE
-1148 LGRQFGAQKA
+1148 RQFGAQKA
-1158 SQMIRQMANE
+1158 SRIIQQAAADEAAATRR
-1168 ETLAKR
+1168 T
-1174 LSAKTSADAAA
+1174 AKTTEDAARA
-1185 QTNRSNY
+1185 QNLSRYDIAGN
-1192 SIVGSL
+1192 L
-1198 LNAKSS
+1198 LNAKLGFDEATASVK
-1204 FADAAAGARK
+1204 K
-1214 FYGTLSDGSLV
+1214 FYGTISDGSLL
-1225 AKAKNAL
+1225 AKAKRAL
-1232 ATITGT
+1232 ATVTGT
-1238 RGLGQRSNDAL
+1238 RGLATRSNDAL

-1277 AALQG
+1277 ASLQAT
-1282 SLGPVTVPQRLQDAG
+1282 LGPTTVPQRLQDAG

-1332 AGLPGATAA
+1332 SGLPGATAA
-1341 IDAMRDRFRSI
+1341 IEAMRSKFRTV
-1352 GTELATLDTKGTG
+1352 GTELATLDTKGSG
-1365 VLGRLGVAVSKV
+1365 VWGRMGVGISKV
-1377 TIAAADTAERFGK
+1377 AIIAADTAERFGRV
-1390 LGLGEAIENFGRKF
+1390 GLGEAIENFGRKF

-1418 ASKVQGMADKVKV
+1418 ASKIRGMVDKTKA
-1431 GLTGFADGVRSKF
+1431 GLSLLVSNTRESFQR
-1444 KAAFGPDGDGAQALV
+1444 AFGPDGDGAQALV

-1464 ALGGFLSGEAIGS
+1464 AVGGFLSGKTIATSGG
-1477 SSGLEGKLIGIAGA
+1477 GLEQKLLGVAGA

-1501 GGPLGAG
+1501 GGPIGAG

-1519 TSKLDSAREKQEAWT
+1519 TSKLDSAREKQDAWT

-1574 LDAATKKL
+1574 LDAASKKL

-1588 VLDALAEAGT
+1588 VLDALSEAGT
-1598 NGDVDKAVDVLRGR
+1598 SGDTERAVSVLRDR

-1620 KVLIGDDLDQL
+1620 PILLGDGLDQL
-1631 VSDAAIAGKPGSQT
+1631 VGDAAVAGKKGSKLRQ
-1645 RKDFVSNDLNTVTVK
+1645 DFLGNDLHVLTTK
-1660 TKEAAERVRDNLQNA
+1660 TRESAEAARDNLQKA
-1675 IRDGVSKGT
+1675 IKEGVANGT
-1684 VDATHLYDKFVIEA
+1684 VEATHLYDKFVIEA
-1698 KDGNYTLTQQTADF
+1698 KDGAYTLRQESAQF
-1712 GDANAKIF
+1712 GDANAKVF
-1720 SKISDALVTQAE
+1720 AKISDALVTQSE
-1732 SQQVLSGE
+1732 SQRVLSGE
-1740 VGKTLIKRQDER
+1740 VGQTLLKREGER
-1752 KAVEGVDDALDG
+1752 KAVEGVGDALT
-1764 VISKTDIASK
+1764 VVTEKTSFAAK
-1774 IADRLTEKFAAAAD
+1774 LADNLTQKFAAAAD
-1788 AAAGIDPNKNDP
+1788 AAAGIDPNSKDP
-1800 VAEAIAKGGGGG
+1800 VAEAIAKGGGG
-1812 SGADAGAKSLK
+1812 GADAGAKSLK

-1832 RDAIRGVADALTSTD
+1832 REAIRGVADALTTTD

-1869 RDKVTAAQSEL
+1869 RDKVTEAQSNL

-1894 PAIAANWATLGT
+1894 PAIAANWAELGT
-1906 DFMEKMRQAMLSSA
+1906 GFLEKMRQAMLDSA

-1937 VPDALTVQTAL
+1937 VPDAFTVKTAL

-1954 EIEKQVTETKGHMQA
+1954 EIEAQVAETKGHMQA

-1974 RIVLKFDA
+1974 KIVLKFDA
-1982 QPSDATIAALKALGM
+1982 QPSAETIAALKALGL

-2007 LGGDSVTGGVQ
+2007 LGGDGVGRGVQ
-2018 VPNRNPDNRSAQSAG
+2018 VPNRNPDSRSVPTAG
-2033 GGVHSVPNRN
+2033 GSVGT
-2043 PDNRSAQSAGGAAA
+2043 AGRTLG
-2057 KTIGG
+2057 
-2062 SFWDRFGGGNK
+2062 DVLFGGKSN
-2073 GSGVTY
+2073 SGGITY

-2173 KRMIQLLSKALTMTG
+2173 KRMIQLLSKALSMTG

-2229 LVRLLD
+2229 LLRLLD
-2235 FNVLNFS
+2235 FNVNTYASTAFALTR
-2242 HWGNELINSPADRGA
+2242 SPADRALGA
-2257 AAKVVDSRRPIA
+2257 RVLDARRPVV
-2269 FTLNDIMQKTKFWSE
+2269 FTIGDLTNKTRDWSE
-2284 KEFDVVRPSVQRARW
+2284 REFDYVRPTIRRARDVL
-2299 QLSALS
+2299 QSTEGIAA
-2305 GVYEWASAMLK
+2305 WASAMLATPAP
-2316 NPSPGSRREPGGV
+2316 NRRDRKAG

-2344 GAFPKFADGA
+2344 GMPKFADGA

-2378 MSALLDELR
+2378 MGALLEELR

-2416 MAERKADRFRSAKP
+2416 MAERKADRYRSGKG
-2430 RRF
+2430 RR

>member
-226 GAGAGIRRILTRE
+226 GAGSGLRRLLTRE

-884 ESGRSIIPSI
+884 ESVRSIIPSI

-913 SEVGEF
+913 SKVGEF

-924 VTPISNTVEK
+924 VVPISNTVEK
-934 IQEIWRGAFGEG
+934 IREIWRGAFGEG

-952 GILAGLGNLI
+952 GILAGLGNLL

-991 AVAAIAITAIQG
+991 AAAAIAITAIQG

-1036 AKSMSSIL
+1036 AKSMSGIL
-1044 TAAIIAAFAWSKL
+1044 TAALIAAFAWSKL
-1057 RGPVTSFT
+1057 KGPVGQFTS
-1065 GQVSKNFQGL
+1065 QVSKSFQGL
-1075 KVLSLGGTLSKDD
+1075 KVLSAGGALTADD
-1088 REAFAKAQREARE
+1088 RKAYTAAGTEAKNA
-1101 TVSRRLTQAR
+1101 VSRRLQAAA
-1111 DLSDPNKVGALG
+1111 DAAGEKPGSNGPSVLTAALR
-1123 AGPVSTLELRRKE
+1123 SKE
-1136 NIALIEAERKAI
+1136 NIALIKEEQRAVLE
-1148 LGRQFGAQKA
+1148 RQFGAQKA
-1158 SQMIRQMANE
+1158 SRIIQQAAADEAAATRR
-1168 ETLAKR
+1168 T
-1174 LSAKTSADAAA
+1174 AKTTEDAARA
-1185 QTNRSNY
+1185 QNLSRYGIAGN
-1192 SIVGSL
+1192 L
-1198 LNAKSS
+1198 LNAKLGFDEATASVK
-1204 FADAAAGARK
+1204 K
-1214 FYGTLSDGSLV
+1214 FYGTISDGSLL
-1225 AKAKNAL
+1225 AKAKRAL
-1232 ATITGT
+1232 ATVTGT
-1238 RGLGQRSNDAL
+1238 RGLATRSNDAL

-1277 AALQG
+1277 ASLQAT
-1282 SLGPVTVPQRLQDAG
+1282 LGPTTVPQRLQDAG

-1313 DAAQQRTVRSL
+1313 DAAQQRAVRSL
-1324 EVAKLPGV
+1324 EVSKLPGV

-1418 ASKVQGMADKVKV
+1418 ASKVRGMADKVKV
-1431 GLTGFADGVRSKF
+1431 GLTGFADNVKAEFR
-1444 KAAFGPDGDGAQALV
+1444 AAFGPDGDGAQSLIA
-1459 SAAEI
+1459 AAEV
-1464 ALGGFLSGEAIGS
+1464 AVGGFLSGKTIAS
-1477 SSGLEGKLIGIAGA
+1477 SSGLEGKLIGVAGA
-1491 VGSIAAGFAV
+1491 VSSITAGFV
-1501 GGPLGAG
+1501 EGGPIGAG

-1519 TSKLDSAREKQEAWT
+1519 TGSMDEAKKKSDEWT
-1534 AAIDGS
+1534 GSVQGLAQAYID
-1540 AKAMLDARLQ
+1540 
-1550 GGIEGSNAAAQEFA
+1550 
-1564 TNFAKENSKS
+1564 AKENQDALGGVGQQTAEKFLSENIKAIEKLGKDVPGIQQIVADALTS
-1574 LDAATKKL
+1574 TGEGGDIDAAVKKFNDKLSKKFGTEQVSPLIGLLDNEAVSKKL
-1582 PGLTQI
+1582 MKINSSAARNIRHGQLGAFATKDEADRAAST
-1588 VLDALAEAGT
+1588 LRDAIKRGV
-1598 NGDVDKAVDVLRGR
+1598 GD
-1612 IQASFKYK
+1612 
-1620 KVLIGDDLDQL
+1620 
-1631 VSDAAIAGKPGSQT
+1631 
-1645 RKDFVSNDLNTVTVK
+1645 
-1660 TKEAAERVRDNLQNA
+1660 
-1675 IRDGVSKGT
+1675 GT
-1684 VDATHLYDKFVIEA
+1684 VDARRLLDTFTVEQANGQYEVVRSQLAGLGDEQIDILNKVTGQLSQNNQALDLAASSTGKIVGGLNNA
-1698 KDGNYTLTQQTADF
+1698 KDAAGGVGDAMAVVTEKTSFAAKLADNLTQ
-1712 GDANAKIF
+1712 
-1720 SKISDALVTQAE
+1720 
-1732 SQQVLSGE
+1732 
-1740 VGKTLIKRQDER
+1740 
-1752 KAVEGVDDALDG
+1752 
-1764 VISKTDIASK
+1764 
-1774 IADRLTEKFAAAAD
+1774 KFAAAAD

-1832 RDAIRGVADALTSTD
+1832 REAIRGVADALTTTD

-1974 RIVLKFDA
+1974 KIVLKFDA
-1982 QPSDATIAALKALGM
+1982 QPSAATIAALKALGM

-2018 VPNRNPDNRSAQSAG
+2018 
-2033 GGVHSVPNRN
+2033 VPNRN

-2188 HLTGMLPQFAQG
+2188 HLTGMLPKFAEG
-2200 AIVGGKDGKTPRFQ
+2200 AIVGGK
-2214 QGLYRKLTEKMPMDQ
+2214 
-2229 LVRLLD
+2229 
-2235 FNVLNFS
+2235 
-2242 HWGNELINSPADRGA
+2242 
-2257 AAKVVDSRRPIA
+2257 
-2269 FTLNDIMQKTKFWSE
+2269 
-2284 KEFDVVRPSVQRARW
+2284 
-2299 QLSALS
+2299 
-2305 GVYEWASAMLK
+2305 
-2316 NPSPGSRREPGGV
+2316 GG
-2329 GWNKALG
+2329 GM
-2336 GLNTGKVG
+2336 
-2344 GAFPKFADGA
+2344 PKFADGA
-2354 IFGGGMPSPIP
+2354 IFGGGMPSPVP

>member
-226 GAGAGIRRILTRE
+226 GAGAGLRRLLTRE

-429 SVASGINVFGLAGDK
+429 SVASGINVFGLAGDE

-634 LQGTIETIGLA
+634 LQGTIETIGLT

-884 ESGRSIIPSI
+884 ESVRTIIPSI
-894 KTGLLSLPA
+894 KTGLLSLPD

-913 SEVGEF
+913 SKVGEF

-924 VTPISNTVEK
+924 VPISNTVEK
-934 IQEIWRGAFGEG
+934 IRGIWRGAFGEG

-952 GILAGLGNLI
+952 GILAGLGNLL

-991 AVAAIAITAIQG
+991 AAAAIAIPAIQG

-1036 AKSMSSIL
+1036 AKSMSGIL
-1044 TAAIIAAFAWSKL
+1044 TAALIAAFAWSKL
-1057 RGPVTSFT
+1057 KGPVGQFTS
-1065 GQVSKNFQGL
+1065 QVSKNFQGL
-1075 KVLSLGGTLSKDD
+1075 KVLSAGGALTADD
-1088 REAFAKAQREARE
+1088 RKAYTAAGTEAKNA
-1101 TVSRRLTQAR
+1101 VSRRLQAAA
-1111 DLSDPNKVGALG
+1111 DAAGEKPGSNGPSVLTAALR
-1123 AGPVSTLELRRKE
+1123 SKE
-1136 NIALIEAERKAI
+1136 NIALIKEEQRAVLE
-1148 LGRQFGAQKA
+1148 RQFGAQKA
-1158 SQMIRQMANE
+1158 SRIIQQAAADEAAATRR
-1168 ETLAKR
+1168 T
-1174 LSAKTSADAAA
+1174 AKTTEDAARA
-1185 QTNRSNY
+1185 QNLSRYDIAGN
-1192 SIVGSL
+1192 L
-1198 LNAKSS
+1198 LNAKLGFDEATASVK
-1204 FADAAAGARK
+1204 K
-1214 FYGTLSDGSLV
+1214 FYGTISDGSLL
-1225 AKAKNAL
+1225 AKAKRAL
-1232 ATITGT
+1232 ATVTGT
-1238 RGLGQRSNDAL
+1238 RGLATRSNDAL

-1277 AALQG
+1277 ASLQAT
-1282 SLGPVTVPQRLQDAG
+1282 LGPTTVPQRLQDAG

-1332 AGLPGATAA
+1332 SGLPGATAA
-1341 IDAMRDRFRSI
+1341 IEAMRSKFRTV
-1352 GTELATLDTKGTG
+1352 GTELATLDTKGSG
-1365 VLGRLGVAVSKV
+1365 VWGRMGVGISKV
-1377 TIAAADTAERFGK
+1377 AIIAADTAERFGRV
-1390 LGLGEAIENFGRKF
+1390 GLGEAIENFGRKF
-1404 AGLDPLVRTQTDGI
+1404 AGLDPLVRTQP
-1418 ASKVQGMADKVKV
+1418 
-1431 GLTGFADGVRSKF
+1431 DGVAARIPGPGDQT
-1444 KAAFGPDGDGAQALV
+1444 KAGLSLRVSHTRESFQRAFGPDGDGAQALV

-1464 ALGGFLSGEAIGS
+1464 AVGGFLSGKTIATSGG
-1477 SSGLEGKLIGIAGA
+1477 GLEQKLLGVAGA

-1501 GGPLGAG
+1501 GGPIGAG

-1519 TSKLDSAREKQEAWT
+1519 TSKLDSAREKQDAWT

-1574 LDAATKKL
+1574 LDAASKKL

-1588 VLDALAEAGT
+1588 VLDALSEAGT
-1598 NGDVDKAVDVLRGR
+1598 SGDTERAVSVLRDR

-1620 KVLIGDDLDQL
+1620 PILLGDGLDQL
-1631 VSDAAIAGKPGSQT
+1631 VGDAAVAGKKGSKLRQ
-1645 RKDFVSNDLNTVTVK
+1645 DFLGNDLHVLTTK
-1660 TKEAAERVRDNLQNA
+1660 TRESAEAARDNLQKA
-1675 IRDGVSKGT
+1675 IKEGVANGT
-1684 VDATHLYDKFVIEA
+1684 VEATHLYDKFVIEA
-1698 KDGNYTLTQQTADF
+1698 KDGAYTLRQESAQF
-1712 GDANAKIF
+1712 GDANAKVF
-1720 SKISDALVTQAE
+1720 AKISDALVTQSE
-1732 SQQVLSGE
+1732 SQRVLSGE
-1740 VGKTLIKRQDER
+1740 VGQTLLKREGER
-1752 KAVEGVDDALDG
+1752 KAVEGVGDALT
-1764 VISKTDIASK
+1764 VVTEKTSFAAK
-1774 IADRLTEKFAAAAD
+1774 LADNLTQKFAAAAD
-1788 AAAGIDPNKNDP
+1788 AAAGIDPNSKDP
-1800 VAEAIAKGGGGG
+1800 VAEAIAKGGGG
-1812 SGADAGAKSLK
+1812 GADAGAKSLK

-1832 RDAIRGVADALTSTD
+1832 REAIRGVADALTTTD

-1869 RDKVTAAQSEL
+1869 RDKVTEAQSNL

-1894 PAIAANWATLGT
+1894 PAIAANWAELGT
-1906 DFMEKMRQAMLSSA
+1906 GFLEKMRQAMLDSA

-1937 VPDALTVQTAL
+1937 VPDAFTVKTAL

-1954 EIEKQVTETKGHMQA
+1954 EIEAQVAETKGHMQA

-1974 RIVLKFDA
+1974 KIVLKFDA
-1982 QPSDATIAALKALGM
+1982 QPSAETIAALKALGL

-2007 LGGDSVTGGVQ
+2007 LGGDGVGRGVQ
-2018 VPNRNPDNRSAQSAG
+2018 VPNRNPDSRSVPTAG
-2033 GGVHSVPNRN
+2033 GSVGT
-2043 PDNRSAQSAGGAAA
+2043 AGRTLG
-2057 KTIGG
+2057 
-2062 SFWDRFGGGNK
+2062 DVLFGGKSN
-2073 GSGVTY
+2073 SGGITY

-2128 IDLVNKMF
+2128 IDLINKMF

-2173 KRMIQLLSKALTMTG
+2173 KRMIQLLSKALSMTG

-2229 LVRLLD
+2229 LLRLLD
-2235 FNVLNFS
+2235 FNVNTYASTAFALTR
-2242 HWGNELINSPADRGA
+2242 SPADRALGA
-2257 AAKVVDSRRPIA
+2257 RVLDARRPVV
-2269 FTLNDIMQKTKFWSE
+2269 FTIGDLTNKTRDWSE
-2284 KEFDVVRPSVQRARW
+2284 REFDYVRPTIRRARDVL
-2299 QLSALS
+2299 QSTEGIAA
-2305 GVYEWASAMLK
+2305 WASAMLATPAP
-2316 NPSPGSRREPGGV
+2316 NRRDRKAG

-2344 GAFPKFADGA
+2344 GMPKFADGA

-2378 MSALLDELR
+2378 MGALLEELR

-2416 MAERKADRFRSAKP
+2416 MAERKADRYRSGKG
-2430 RRF
+2430 RR

>member
-226 GAGAGIRRILTRE
+226 GAGAGLRRLLTRE

-429 SVASGINVFGLAGDK
+429 SVASGINVFGLAGDE

-884 ESGRSIIPSI
+884 ESVRTIIPSI
-894 KTGLLSLPA
+894 KTGLLSLPD

-913 SEVGEF
+913 SKVGEF

-924 VTPISNTVEK
+924 VPISNTVEK
-934 IQEIWRGAFGEG
+934 IRGIWRGAFGEG

-952 GILAGLGNLI
+952 GILAGLGNLL

-991 AVAAIAITAIQG
+991 AAAAIAIPAIQG

-1036 AKSMSSIL
+1036 AKSMSGIL
-1044 TAAIIAAFAWSKL
+1044 TAALIAAFAWSKL
-1057 RGPVTSFT
+1057 KGPVGQFTS
-1065 GQVSKNFQGL
+1065 QVSKNFQGL
-1075 KVLSLGGTLSKDD
+1075 KVLSAGGALTADD
-1088 REAFAKAQREARE
+1088 RKAYTAAGTEAKNA
-1101 TVSRRLTQAR
+1101 VSRRLQAAA
-1111 DLSDPNKVGALG
+1111 DAAGEKPGSNGPSVLTAALR
-1123 AGPVSTLELRRKE
+1123 SKE
-1136 NIALIEAERKAI
+1136 NIALIKEEQRAVLE
-1148 LGRQFGAQKA
+1148 RQFGAQKA
-1158 SQMIRQMANE
+1158 SRIIQQAAADEAAATRR
-1168 ETLAKR
+1168 T
-1174 LSAKTSADAAA
+1174 AKTTEDAARA
-1185 QTNRSNY
+1185 QNLSRYDIAGN
-1192 SIVGSL
+1192 L
-1198 LNAKSS
+1198 LNAKLGFDEATASVK
-1204 FADAAAGARK
+1204 K
-1214 FYGTLSDGSLV
+1214 FYGTISDGSLL
-1225 AKAKNAL
+1225 AKAKRAL
-1232 ATITGT
+1232 ATVTGT
-1238 RGLGQRSNDAL
+1238 RGLATRSNDAL

-1277 AALQG
+1277 ASLQAT
-1282 SLGPVTVPQRLQDAG
+1282 LGPTTVPQRLQDAG

-1332 AGLPGATAA
+1332 SGLPGATAA
-1341 IDAMRDRFRSI
+1341 IEAMRSKFRTV
-1352 GTELATLDTKGTG
+1352 GTELATLDTKGSG
-1365 VLGRLGVAVSKV
+1365 VWGRMGVGISKV
-1377 TIAAADTAERFGK
+1377 AIIAADTAERFGRV
-1390 LGLGEAIENFGRKF
+1390 GLGEAIENFGRKF

-1418 ASKVQGMADKVKV
+1418 ASKIRGMVDKTKA
-1431 GLTGFADGVRSKF
+1431 GLSLLVSNTRESFQR
-1444 KAAFGPDGDGAQALV
+1444 AFGPDGDGAQALV

-1464 ALGGFLSGEAIGS
+1464 AVGGFLSGKTIATSGG
-1477 SSGLEGKLIGIAGA
+1477 GLEQKLLGVAGA

-1501 GGPLGAG
+1501 GGPIGAG

-1519 TSKLDSAREKQEAWT
+1519 TSKLDSAREKQDAWT

-1574 LDAATKKL
+1574 LDAASKKL

-1588 VLDALAEAGT
+1588 VLDALSEAGT
-1598 NGDVDKAVDVLRGR
+1598 SGDTERAVSVLRDR

-1620 KVLIGDDLDQL
+1620 PILLGDGLDQL
-1631 VSDAAIAGKPGSQT
+1631 VGDAAVAGKKGSKLRQ
-1645 RKDFVSNDLNTVTVK
+1645 DFLGNDLHVLTTK
-1660 TKEAAERVRDNLQNA
+1660 TRESAEAARDNLQKA
-1675 IRDGVSKGT
+1675 IKEGVANGT
-1684 VDATHLYDKFVIEA
+1684 VEATHLYDKFVIEA
-1698 KDGNYTLTQQTADF
+1698 KDGAYTLRQESAQF
-1712 GDANAKIF
+1712 GDANAKVF
-1720 SKISDALVTQAE
+1720 AKISDALVTQSE
-1732 SQQVLSGE
+1732 SQRVLSGE
-1740 VGKTLIKRQDER
+1740 VGQTLLKREGER
-1752 KAVEGVDDALDG
+1752 KAVEGVGDALT
-1764 VISKTDIASK
+1764 VVTEKTSFAAK
-1774 IADRLTEKFAAAAD
+1774 LADNLTQKFAAAAD
-1788 AAAGIDPNKNDP
+1788 AAAGIDPNSKDP
-1800 VAEAIAKGGGGG
+1800 VAEAIAKGGGG
-1812 SGADAGAKSLK
+1812 GADAGAKSLK

-1832 RDAIRGVADALTSTD
+1832 REAIRGVADALTTTD

-1869 RDKVTAAQSEL
+1869 RDKVTEAQSNL

-1894 PAIAANWATLGT
+1894 PAIAANWAELGT
-1906 DFMEKMRQAMLSSA
+1906 GFLEKMRQAMLDSA

-1937 VPDALTVQTAL
+1937 VPDAFTVKTAL

-1954 EIEKQVTETKGHMQA
+1954 EIEAQVAETKGHMQA

-1974 RIVLKFDA
+1974 KIVLKFDA
-1982 QPSDATIAALKALGM
+1982 QPSAETIAALKALGL

-2007 LGGDSVTGGVQ
+2007 LGGDGVGRGVQ
-2018 VPNRNPDNRSAQSAG
+2018 VPNRNPDSRSVPTAG
-2033 GGVHSVPNRN
+2033 GSVGT
-2043 PDNRSAQSAGGAAA
+2043 AGRTLG
-2057 KTIGG
+2057 
-2062 SFWDRFGGGNK
+2062 DVLFGGKSN
-2073 GSGVTY
+2073 SGGITY

-2128 IDLVNKMF
+2128 IDLINKMF

-2173 KRMIQLLSKALTMTG
+2173 KRMIQLLSKALSMTG

-2229 LVRLLD
+2229 LLRLLD
-2235 FNVLNFS
+2235 FNVNTYASTAFALTR
-2242 HWGNELINSPADRGA
+2242 SPADRALGA
-2257 AAKVVDSRRPIA
+2257 RVLDARRPVV
-2269 FTLNDIMQKTKFWSE
+2269 FTIGDLTNKTRDWSE
-2284 KEFDVVRPSVQRARW
+2284 REFDYVRPTIRRARDVL
-2299 QLSALS
+2299 QSTEGIAA
-2305 GVYEWASAMLK
+2305 WASAMLATPAP
-2316 NPSPGSRREPGGV
+2316 NRRDRKAG

-2344 GAFPKFADGA
+2344 GMPKFADGA

-2378 MSALLDELR
+2378 MGALLEELR

-2416 MAERKADRFRSAKP
+2416 MAERKADRYRSGKG
-2430 RRF
+2430 RR

>member
-226 GAGAGIRRILTRE
+226 GAGAGLRRLLTRE

-429 SVASGINVFGLAGDK
+429 SVASGINVFGLAGDE

-884 ESGRSIIPSI
+884 ESVRTIIPSI
-894 KTGLLSLPA
+894 KTGLLSLPD

-913 SEVGEF
+913 SKVGEF

-924 VTPISNTVEK
+924 VPISNTVEK
-934 IQEIWRGAFGEG
+934 IRGIWRGAFGEG

-952 GILAGLGNLI
+952 GILAGLGNLL

-991 AVAAIAITAIQG
+991 AAAAIAIPAIQG

-1036 AKSMSSIL
+1036 AKSMSGIL
-1044 TAAIIAAFAWSKL
+1044 TAALIAAFAWSKL
-1057 RGPVTSFT
+1057 KGPVGQFTS
-1065 GQVSKNFQGL
+1065 QASKSFQGL
-1075 KVLSLGGTLSKDD
+1075 KVLSAGGALTADD
-1088 REAFAKAQREARE
+1088 RKAYTAAGTEAKNA
-1101 TVSRRLTQAR
+1101 VSRRLQAAA
-1111 DLSDPNKVGALG
+1111 DAAGEKPGSNGPSVLTAALR
-1123 AGPVSTLELRRKE
+1123 SKE
-1136 NIALIEAERKAI
+1136 NIALIKEEQRAVLE
-1148 LGRQFGAQKA
+1148 RQFGAQKA
-1158 SQMIRQMANE
+1158 SRIIQQAAADEAAATRR
-1168 ETLAKR
+1168 T
-1174 LSAKTSADAAA
+1174 AKTTEDAARA
-1185 QTNRSNY
+1185 QNLSRYDIAGN
-1192 SIVGSL
+1192 L
-1198 LNAKSS
+1198 LNAKLGFDEATASVK
-1204 FADAAAGARK
+1204 K
-1214 FYGTLSDGSLV
+1214 FYGTISDGSLL
-1225 AKAKNAL
+1225 AKAKRAL
-1232 ATITGT
+1232 ATVTGT
-1238 RGLGQRSNDAL
+1238 RGLATRSNDAL

-1277 AALQG
+1277 ASLQAT
-1282 SLGPVTVPQRLQDAG
+1282 LGPTTVPQRLQDAG

-1332 AGLPGATAA
+1332 SGLPGATAA
-1341 IDAMRDRFRSI
+1341 IEAMRSKFRTV
-1352 GTELATLDTKGTG
+1352 GTELATLDTKGSG
-1365 VLGRLGVAVSKV
+1365 VWGRMGVGISKV
-1377 TIAAADTAERFGK
+1377 AIIAADTAERFGRV
-1390 LGLGEAIENFGRKF
+1390 GLGEAIENFGRKF

-1418 ASKVQGMADKVKV
+1418 ASKIRGMVDKTKA
-1431 GLTGFADGVRSKF
+1431 GLSLLVSNTRESFQR
-1444 KAAFGPDGDGAQALV
+1444 AFGPDGDGAQALV

-1464 ALGGFLSGEAIGS
+1464 AVGGFLSGKTIATSGG
-1477 SSGLEGKLIGIAGA
+1477 GLEQKLLGVAGA

-1501 GGPLGAG
+1501 GGPIGAG

-1519 TSKLDSAREKQEAWT
+1519 TSKLDSAREKQDAWT

-1574 LDAATKKL
+1574 LDAASKKL

-1588 VLDALAEAGT
+1588 VLDALSEAGT
-1598 NGDVDKAVDVLRGR
+1598 SGDTERAVSVLRDR

-1620 KVLIGDDLDQL
+1620 PILLGDGLDQL
-1631 VSDAAIAGKPGSQT
+1631 VGDAAVAGKKGSKLRQ
-1645 RKDFVSNDLNTVTVK
+1645 DFLGNDLHVLTTK
-1660 TKEAAERVRDNLQNA
+1660 TRESAEAARDNLQKA
-1675 IRDGVSKGT
+1675 IKEGVANGT
-1684 VDATHLYDKFVIEA
+1684 VEATHLYDKFVIEA
-1698 KDGNYTLTQQTADF
+1698 KDGAYTLRQESAQF
-1712 GDANAKIF
+1712 GDANAKVF
-1720 SKISDALVTQAE
+1720 AKISDALVTQSE
-1732 SQQVLSGE
+1732 SQRVLSGE
-1740 VGKTLIKRQDER
+1740 VGQTLLKREGER
-1752 KAVEGVDDALDG
+1752 KAVEGVGDALT
-1764 VISKTDIASK
+1764 VVTEKTSFAAK
-1774 IADRLTEKFAAAAD
+1774 LADNLTQKFAAAAD
-1788 AAAGIDPNKNDP
+1788 AAAGIDPNSKDP
-1800 VAEAIAKGGGGG
+1800 VAEAIAKGGGG
-1812 SGADAGAKSLK
+1812 GADAGAKSLK

-1832 RDAIRGVADALTSTD
+1832 REAIRGVADALTTTD

-1869 RDKVTAAQSEL
+1869 RDKVTEAQSNL

-1894 PAIAANWATLGT
+1894 PAIAANWAELGT
-1906 DFMEKMRQAMLSSA
+1906 GFLEKMRQAMLDSA

-1937 VPDALTVQTAL
+1937 VPDAFTVKTAL

-1954 EIEKQVTETKGHMQA
+1954 EIEAQVAETKGHMQA

-1974 RIVLKFDA
+1974 KIVLKFDA
-1982 QPSDATIAALKALGM
+1982 QPSAETIAALKALGL

-2007 LGGDSVTGGVQ
+2007 LGGDGVGRGVQ
-2018 VPNRNPDNRSAQSAG
+2018 VPNRNPDSRSVPTAG
-2033 GGVHSVPNRN
+2033 GSVGT
-2043 PDNRSAQSAGGAAA
+2043 AGRTLG
-2057 KTIGG
+2057 
-2062 SFWDRFGGGNK
+2062 DVLFGGKSN
-2073 GSGVTY
+2073 SGGITY

-2173 KRMIQLLSKALTMTG
+2173 KRMIQLLSKALSMTG

-2229 LVRLLD
+2229 LLRLLD
-2235 FNVLNFS
+2235 FNVNTYASTAFALTR
-2242 HWGNELINSPADRGA
+2242 SPADRALGA
-2257 AAKVVDSRRPIA
+2257 RVLDARRPVV
-2269 FTLNDIMQKTKFWSE
+2269 FTIGDLTNKTRDWSE
-2284 KEFDVVRPSVQRARW
+2284 REFDYVRPTIRRARDVL
-2299 QLSALS
+2299 QSTEGIAA
-2305 GVYEWASAMLK
+2305 WASAMLTTPAP
-2316 NPSPGSRREPGGV
+2316 NRRDRKAG

-2344 GAFPKFADGA
+2344 GMPKFADGA

-2378 MSALLDELR
+2378 MGALLEELR

-2416 MAERKADRFRSAKP
+2416 MAERKADRYRSGKG
-2430 RRF
+2430 RR

>member
-884 ESGRSIIPSI
+884 ESVRSIIPSI

-913 SEVGEF
+913 SKVGEF

-924 VTPISNTVEK
+924 VVPISNTVEK
-934 IQEIWRGAFGEG
+934 IREIWRGAFGEG

-952 GILAGLGNLI
+952 GILAGLGNLL

-991 AVAAIAITAIQG
+991 AAAAIAITAIQG

-1036 AKSMSSIL
+1036 AKSMSGIL
-1044 TAAIIAAFAWSKL
+1044 TAALIAAFAWSKL
-1057 RGPVTSFT
+1057 KGPVGQFTS
-1065 GQVSKNFQGL
+1065 QVSKSFQGL
-1075 KVLSLGGTLSKDD
+1075 KVLSAGGALTADD
-1088 REAFAKAQREARE
+1088 RKAYTAAGTEAKNA
-1101 TVSRRLTQAR
+1101 VSRRLQAAA
-1111 DLSDPNKVGALG
+1111 DAAGEKPGSNGPSVLTAALR
-1123 AGPVSTLELRRKE
+1123 SKE
-1136 NIALIEAERKAI
+1136 NIALIKEEQRAVLE
-1148 LGRQFGAQKA
+1148 RQFGAQKA
-1158 SQMIRQMANE
+1158 SRIIQQAAADEAAATRR
-1168 ETLAKR
+1168 T
-1174 LSAKTSADAAA
+1174 AKTTEDAARA
-1185 QTNRSNY
+1185 QNLSRYGIAGN
-1192 SIVGSL
+1192 L
-1198 LNAKSS
+1198 LNAKLGFDEATASVK
-1204 FADAAAGARK
+1204 K
-1214 FYGTLSDGSLV
+1214 FYGTISDGSLL
-1225 AKAKNAL
+1225 AKAKRAL
-1232 ATITGT
+1232 ATVTGT
-1238 RGLGQRSNDAL
+1238 RGLATRSNDAL

-1277 AALQG
+1277 ASLQAT
-1282 SLGPVTVPQRLQDAG
+1282 LGPTTVPQRLQDAG

-1332 AGLPGATAA
+1332 SGLPGATAA
-1341 IDAMRDRFRSI
+1341 IEAMRSKFRTV

-1418 ASKVQGMADKVKV
+1418 ASKIRGMADKTKI
-1431 GLTGFADGVRSKF
+1431 GLSLLVSNTRESFQR
-1444 KAAFGPDGDGAQALV
+1444 AFGPDGGGAQALV
-1459 SAAEI
+1459 SAAEV
-1464 ALGGFLSGEAIGS
+1464 AVGGFLSGKTIAS
-1477 SSGLEGKLIGIAGA
+1477 SSGLEGKLIGVAGA

-1501 GGPLGAG
+1501 GGPIGAG

-1519 TSKLDSAREKQEAWT
+1519 TGSMDEAKKKSDEWT
-1534 AAIDGS
+1534 GSVQGLAQAYID
-1540 AKAMLDARLQ
+1540 
-1550 GGIEGSNAAAQEFA
+1550 
-1564 TNFAKENSKS
+1564 AKENQDALGGVGQQTAEKFLSENIKAIEKLGKDVPGIQQIVADALTS
-1574 LDAATKKL
+1574 TGEGGDIDAAVKKFNDKLSKKFGTEQVSPLIGLLDNEAVSKKL
-1582 PGLTQI
+1582 MEINSSAARNIRRGQLGAFATKDEADRAAST
-1588 VLDALAEAGT
+1588 LRDAIKRGV
-1598 NGDVDKAVDVLRGR
+1598 GD
-1612 IQASFKYK
+1612 
-1620 KVLIGDDLDQL
+1620 
-1631 VSDAAIAGKPGSQT
+1631 
-1645 RKDFVSNDLNTVTVK
+1645 
-1660 TKEAAERVRDNLQNA
+1660 
-1675 IRDGVSKGT
+1675 GT
-1684 VDATHLYDKFVIEA
+1684 VDARRLLDTFTVEQANGQYEVVRSQLAGLGDEQIDILNKVTGQLSQNNQALDLAASSTGKIVGGLNNA
-1698 KDGNYTLTQQTADF
+1698 KDAAGGVGDAMAVVTEKTSFAAKLADNLTQ
-1712 GDANAKIF
+1712 
-1720 SKISDALVTQAE
+1720 
-1732 SQQVLSGE
+1732 
-1740 VGKTLIKRQDER
+1740 
-1752 KAVEGVDDALDG
+1752 
-1764 VISKTDIASK
+1764 
-1774 IADRLTEKFAAAAD
+1774 KFAAAAD

-1832 RDAIRGVADALTSTD
+1832 REAIRGVADALTTTD

-1869 RDKVTAAQSEL
+1869 RDKVTEAQSNL

-1974 RIVLKFDA
+1974 KIVLKFDA
-1982 QPSDATIAALKALGM
+1982 QPSAATIAALKALGM

-2018 VPNRNPDNRSAQSAG
+2018 VPNRNPDNRSAQSARG
-2033 GGVHSVPNRN
+2033 AAAKTTGGVQVPNRT
-2043 PDNRSAQSAGGAAA
+2043 PDNRSAQSARGAAA

-2188 HLTGMLPQFAQG
+2188 HLTGMLPKFAEG
-2200 AIVGGKDGKTPRFQ
+2200 AIVGGK
-2214 QGLYRKLTEKMPMDQ
+2214 
-2229 LVRLLD
+2229 
-2235 FNVLNFS
+2235 
-2242 HWGNELINSPADRGA
+2242 
-2257 AAKVVDSRRPIA
+2257 
-2269 FTLNDIMQKTKFWSE
+2269 
-2284 KEFDVVRPSVQRARW
+2284 
-2299 QLSALS
+2299 
-2305 GVYEWASAMLK
+2305 
-2316 NPSPGSRREPGGV
+2316 GG
-2329 GWNKALG
+2329 GM
-2336 GLNTGKVG
+2336 
-2344 GAFPKFADGA
+2344 PKFADGA
-2354 IFGGGMPSPIP
+2354 IFGGGMPSPVP